1 MVSKNNKRVFLEKTK
16 KRVLKYSI
24 KKLSVGVAS
33 VLIGVGLVLGTT
45 ELVKAQDEISPSSPL
60 ETAIS
65 SVQVGDKVASGNT
78 FQENPGYTKNYN
90 FSDLQFSPQELTGDT
105 LKGNTIGFEV
115 YGKHNIAASTKNWE
129 IRLQLDERLAKY
141 VEKIQV
147 DPKKGIGSSR
157 RTFVRINDSL
167 GRPTNIWKVNYIRA
181 SDGLFAGAE
190 TTDTQTAPNGVI
202 TFEKSLDEIF
212 KEIGIDNLKTDRLM
226 YRIYLVSH
234 QDDDKIVPGIDS
246 TGYFL
251 TDSDDFYNSLDVSEN
266 NPDQFKHGSVSAKY
280 EKPNTQTK
288 DGSGSTGAN
297 GAIILDHKLTK
308 NYNFSYSSSAK
319 GTPWY
324 ANYKIDER
332 LVPYVAGIQMHMV
345 QADKVTYDVSF
356 ESGTKVADLA
366 IERREGH
373 ENYGIGSITNN
384 DLTKLIDFAN
394 ASPRPVVIRY
404 VLQLTKPLD
413 EILEDMKATA
423 QVEENKPFGEDFI
436 FDSWLS
442 DTNKKLIQNTYGTGY
457 YYLQDIDGDGNPD
470 DKEESGDTNP
480 YIGKPELEEVY
491 DVDTTVKRKVFIHEL
506 AGTGHKAQLVDKEG
520 TVLAEKTIAPNEKDG
535 APISDT
541 VEFEFTGVD
550 SSKLIAK
557 DELKIQIV
565 SPGFDKPEEGSTVIK
580 ESPKAVD
587 KQTVVVGFKPD
598 AKESIRNNKNLP
610 EDAEYSWKTEPD
622 TSNVTDS
629 TKGIV
634 TVKIGN
640 RTFDVDVEFAVKAS
654 QAMENDATYVPIT
667 TTPET
672 TVQSGKPTFDKP
684 DVPLAK
690 DAFSISDVYNKDFGN
705 ASVDANT
712 GIVTFT
718 PAKGVGESEP
728 ITGTI
733 PIKIVYQDGSVGTTD
748 LAVTVSKDIYE
759 NPGEN
764 IPAGYHKVTFT
775 AGEGTSIES
784 GTTVFAV
791 KDGVSLPEDKL
802 PVLKAKDGY
811 TDAKWPEEATQPIT
825 ADDTEFV
832 SSATKLDDIIENP
845 GDNIPA
851 GYHKVTFTAGEG
863 TSIESGT
870 TVFAVKDGVSL
881 PEDKL
886 PVLKAKDGYT
896 DAKWPEEATQ
906 PITADDTEFVSSATK
921 LDDII
926 ENPGDNIP
934 AGYHKVTFTA
944 GEGTS
949 IESGTTVFAVK
960 DGVSLP
966 EDKLPVLKAK
976 DGYTDAKWP
985 EEATQPIT
993 ADDTEFVSSATKLDD
1008 IIENPGENIPAGY
1021 HKVTFTAGEGTSI
1034 ESGTTVFAVK
1044 DGVSL
1049 PEDKLPVLKAKDGY
1063 TDAKWPEEATQPI
1076 TADDT
1081 EFVSSATKLDD
1092 IIENPGDNIPAGY
1105 HKVTFTAGEGTSIES
1120 GTTVFAVKDGVSL
1133 PEDKLPVLKAKDGYT
1148 DAKWPEEATQP
1159 ITADDTEF
1167 VSSATKLDD
1176 IIENPGENIP
1186 AGYHKVTFTAGE
1198 GTSIESGTTVFAV
1211 KDGVSLPE
1219 DKLPVL
1225 KAKDGYTDA
1234 KWPEEATQP
1243 ITADDTEFVS
1253 SATKLDDKSDAD
1265 KYNPEGQKVT
1275 TELNKEPDAFEGI
1288 KNKEDLPKDTKY
1300 TWKEKVDVSAAG
1312 NKKGTVV
1319 VTYPDGSSDEV
1330 EVDVTVTDN
1339 RSDADKYEPTVEG
1352 EKVEV
1357 GGTVDLTDNVTN
1369 LPTLP
1374 EGTTVTDVTP
1384 GGTIDTNT
1392 PGNYEGVIEV
1402 TYPDG
1407 TKDTVKVPVEVTDN
1421 RSDAD
1426 KYEPT
1431 VEGEKVEVG
1440 GTVDLTDNVT
1450 NLPTLPEG
1458 TTVTDVTPGGTI
1470 DTNTPGNYEGV
1481 IEVTYPDGTKDTVK
1495 VPVEVTD
1502 NRSDADKYTPMVEGE
1517 KVEVGGT
1524 VDLTDNVTNLPTL
1537 PEGTTVTDVTP
1548 GGTID
1553 TNTPGNYEGVIEV
1566 TYPDGTKDTV
1576 KVPVE
1581 VTDNRSDA
1589 DKYTPM
1595 VEGEKVEVG
1604 GTVDLTD
1611 NVTNLP
1617 TLPEGT
1623 TVTDVTPG
1631 GTIDTNTPGNYEGVI
1646 EVTYPDGTKDTVKV
1660 PVEVTDNRSDADKYE
1675 PTVEGE
1681 KVEVGGTVD
1690 LTDNVTNLPAL
1701 PEGTTVTDVTPGGT
1715 IDTNTPGNYEGVIEV
1730 TYPDGTKDTVK
1741 VPVEVTDNR
1750 SDADKY
1756 EPTVEGEKVEVG
1768 GTVDLT
1774 DNVTN
1779 LPTLPEGT
1787 TVTDVTPGGTID
1799 TNTPGN
1805 YEGVIEVTYPDGT
1818 KDTVKVPVEVTDNRS
1833 DADKYTPMVEGE
1845 KVEVG
1850 GTVDLTDNVTNLP
1863 TLPEGTTVTDVTPG
1877 GTIDTNTPGNYEGVI
1892 EVTYPD
1898 GTKDTVK
1905 VPVEVTDNRSDA
1917 DKYEPTVEGEKVEVG
1932 GTVDLTDNVTNLP
1945 ALPEG
1950 TTVTDVTPGGTI
1962 DTNTPGNYEGVIE
1975 VTYPDGTKDTV
1986 KVPVEVTDNRSDA
1999 DKYEPTVE
2007 GEKVEIGGTVD
2018 LTDNV
2023 TNLPA
2028 LPEGTTV
2035 TDVTPGGTIDTNTPG
2050 NYEGVIEVT
2059 YPDGTKDTVKVPV
2072 EVTDNRSNA
2081 DKYNPEG
2088 QKVTTDLNKEPDA
2101 SEGIKNK
2108 EDLPKGTTYAWKE
2121 KVDVSTAGNKKGTI
2135 VVTYPD
2141 GSSDEVEVDVT
2152 VTDTRSDADKYNPEG
2167 QKVTT
2172 DLNKEPDASEGI
2184 KNKEDLPKGTTYT
2197 WKEKVDV
2204 STAGNKKGTVVVTY
2218 PDGSKEEVEVTISV
2232 VDKKAPNKPQVD
2244 PITEGDQIV
2253 TGKTEPNAE
2262 VTVTLPDG
2270 SQHHGT
2276 ADKNGNFTVKV
2287 PKLEAGTKV
2296 IVTATDE
2303 SGNTSEP
2310 TNVVVSSNKK
2320 DSGKNGSKGSKTDNQ
2335 GSNSNQ
2341 DKNRGKSQSSKV
2353 FPKTGESDSN
2363 IFTISGGLIL
2373 LGTLGLLGYKNRK
2386 KENE

>member
-33 VLIGVGLVLGTT
+33 VLVGVGLVLGTT
-45 ELVKAQDEISPSSPL
+45 ELVQAQDDISPISSL

-65 SVQVGDKVASGNT
+65 SVQVGDKISSGNT

-147 DPKKGIGSSR
+147 DPKKGIGASR

-202 TFEKSLDEIF
+202 TFEKNLDEIF
-212 KEIGIDNLKTDRLM
+212 QEIGEDNLKTDRLM

-234 QDDDKIVPGIDS
+234 QDNDKIVPGIES

-251 TDSDDFYNSLDVSEN
+251 TDQDDFYGKLDVSEN

-280 EKPNTQTK
+280 EEPNVQTK

-308 NYNFSYSSSAK
+308 EKNFSYSISGK

-332 LVPYVAGIQMHMV
+332 LVPYVVGIQMHMV

-373 ENYGIGSITNN
+373 ENYGIGSITSN

-491 DVDTTVKRKVFIHEL
+491 DVDTTVKGKVFIHEL

-845 GDNIPA
+845 G
-851 GYHKVTFTAGEG
+851 E
-863 TSIESGT
+863 
-870 TVFAVKDGVSL
+870 
-881 PEDKL
+881 
-886 PVLKAKDGYT
+886 
-896 DAKWPEEATQ
+896 
-906 PITADDTEFVSSATK
+906 
-921 LDDII
+921 
-926 ENPGDNIP
+926 NIP

-1092 IIENPGDNIPAGY
+1092 IIENPG
-1105 HKVTFTAGEGTSIES
+1105 
-1120 GTTVFAVKDGVSL
+1120 
-1133 PEDKLPVLKAKDGYT
+1133 
-1148 DAKWPEEATQP
+1148 
-1159 ITADDTEF
+1159 
-1167 VSSATKLDD
+1167 
-1176 IIENPGENIP
+1176 ENIP

-1253 SATKLDDKSDAD
+1253 SATKLDEKSDAD

-1275 TELNKEPDAFEGI
+1275 TELNKEPDASEGI

-1300 TWKEKVDVSAAG
+1300 TWKEKVDVSVAG

-1502 NRSDADKYTPMVEGE
+1502 NRSDADKY
-1517 KVEVGGT
+1517 
-1524 VDLTDNVTNLPTL
+1524 
-1537 PEGTTVTDVTP
+1537 
-1548 GGTID
+1548 
-1553 TNTPGNYEGVIEV
+1553 
-1566 TYPDGTKDTV
+1566 
-1576 KVPVE
+1576 
-1581 VTDNRSDA
+1581 
-1589 DKYTPM
+1589 
-1595 VEGEKVEVG
+1595 
-1604 GTVDLTD
+1604 
-1611 NVTNLP
+1611 
-1617 TLPEGT
+1617 
-1623 TVTDVTPG
+1623 
-1631 GTIDTNTPGNYEGVI
+1631 
-1646 EVTYPDGTKDTVKV
+1646 
-1660 PVEVTDNRSDADKYE
+1660 E

-1690 LTDNVTNLPAL
+1690 LTDNVTNLPTL

-1833 DADKYTPMVEGE
+1833 DADKYEPTVEGE

-1945 ALPEG
+1945 
-1950 TTVTDVTPGGTI
+1950 T
-1962 DTNTPGNYEGVIE
+1962 
-1975 VTYPDGTKDTV
+1975 
-1986 KVPVEVTDNRSDA
+1986 
-1999 DKYEPTVE
+1999 
-2007 GEKVEIGGTVD
+2007 
-2018 LTDNV
+2018 
-2023 TNLPA
+2023 

-2072 EVTDNRSNA
+2072 EVTDNRSN
-2081 DKYNPEG
+2081 
-2088 QKVTTDLNKEPDA
+2088 
-2101 SEGIKNK
+2101 
-2108 EDLPKGTTYAWKE
+2108 
-2121 KVDVSTAGNKKGTI
+2121 
-2135 VVTYPD
+2135 
-2141 GSSDEVEVDVT
+2141 
-2152 VTDTRSDADKYNPEG
+2152 ADKYNPEG

-2353 FPKTGESDSN
+2353 FPKTGEIDSN

>member
-33 VLIGVGLVLGTT
+33 VLVGVGLVLGTT
-45 ELVKAQDEISPSSPL
+45 ELVKAQDEISPSTPL

-115 YGKHNIAASTKNWE
+115 YGKHNIAASTDNWE

-141 VEKIQV
+141 VENIQV
-147 DPKKGIGSSR
+147 DSKKVAGISYR

-202 TFEKSLDEIF
+202 TFEKNLDEIF
-212 KEIGIDNLKTDRLM
+212 QEIGEDNLKSDRLM

-234 QDDDKIVPGIDS
+234 QDNDKIVPGIES
-246 TGYFL
+246 TGYFI
-251 TDSDDFYNSLDVSEN
+251 TDQDNFYNKLDVSEN
-266 NPDQFKHGSVSAKY
+266 NPDQFKHGSVSTKY
-280 EKPNTQTK
+280 EKPNVQTK

-308 NYNFSYSSSAK
+308 EKNFSYSVSAT

-345 QADKVTYDVSF
+345 QADRVVYDVSF

-373 ENYGIGSITNN
+373 ENYGVGSITNN
-384 DLTKLIDFAN
+384 DLTKLIDFSN

-404 VLQLTKPLD
+404 VLQLTEPLD
-413 EILEDMKATA
+413 EILAEMKTAA
-423 QVEENKPFGEDFI
+423 QVEGNEPFGEDFI

-491 DVDTTVKRKVFIHEL
+491 DVDTTVKGKVFIHEL

-550 SSKLIAK
+550 SNKLIAK
-557 DELKIQIV
+557 DELKVQIV

-622 TSNVTDS
+622 TSNVADS

-672 TVQSGKPTFDKP
+672 TIQSGKPTFDKP
-684 DVPLAK
+684 DVPLAN
-690 DAFSISDVYNKDFGN
+690 DAFSILDVYNKDFGN

-718 PAKGVGESEP
+718 PAKGVGETEP

-759 NPGEN
+759 NPGE
-764 IPAGYHKVTFT
+764 
-775 AGEGTSIES
+775 
-784 GTTVFAV
+784 
-791 KDGVSLPEDKL
+791 
-802 PVLKAKDGY
+802 
-811 TDAKWPEEATQPIT
+811 
-825 ADDTEFV
+825 
-832 SSATKLDDIIENP
+832 
-845 GDNIPA
+845 
-851 GYHKVTFTAGEG
+851 
-863 TSIESGT
+863 
-870 TVFAVKDGVSL
+870 
-881 PEDKL
+881 
-886 PVLKAKDGYT
+886 
-896 DAKWPEEATQ
+896 
-906 PITADDTEFVSSATK
+906 
-921 LDDII
+921 
-926 ENPGDNIP
+926 NIP

-1092 IIENPGDNIPAGY
+1092 IIENPGENIPAGYHKVTFTAGEGTSIESGTTVFAVKDGVSLPEDKLPVLKAKDGYTDAKWPEEATQPITADDTEFVSSATKLDDIIENPGENIPAGYHKVTFTAGEGTSIESGTTVFAVKDGVSLPEDKLPVLKAKDGYTDAKWPEEATQPITADDTEFVSSATKLDDIIENPGENIPAGYHKVTFTAGEGTSIESGTTVFAVKDGVSLPEDKLPVLKAKDGYTDAKWPEEATQPITADDTEFVSSATKLDDIIENPGENIPAGY

-1275 TELNKEPDAFEGI
+1275 TELNKEPDASEAI
-1288 KNKEDLPKDTKY
+1288 KNKKDLPKDTKY
-1300 TWKEKVDVSAAG
+1300 TWKEKVDVSTAG

-1352 EKVEV
+1352 EKVEI

-1431 VEGEKVEVG
+1431 VEGEKVEIGGTVDLTDNVTNLPTLPEGTTVTDVTPGGTIDTNTPGNYEGVIEVTYPDGTKDTVKVPVEVTDNRSDADKYEPTVEGEKVEIG

-1517 KVEVGGT
+1517 KVE
-1524 VDLTDNVTNLPTL
+1524 
-1537 PEGTTVTDVTP
+1537 
-1548 GGTID
+1548 I
-1553 TNTPGNYEGVIEV
+1553 
-1566 TYPDGTKDTV
+1566 
-1576 KVPVE
+1576 
-1581 VTDNRSDA
+1581 
-1589 DKYTPM
+1589 
-1595 VEGEKVEVG
+1595 G

-1681 KVEVGGTVD
+1681 KVE
-1690 LTDNVTNLPAL
+1690 
-1701 PEGTTVTDVTPGGT
+1701 
-1715 IDTNTPGNYEGVIEV
+1715 I
-1730 TYPDGTKDTVK
+1730 
-1741 VPVEVTDNR
+1741 
-1750 SDADKY
+1750 
-1756 EPTVEGEKVEVG
+1756 G

-1787 TVTDVTPGGTID
+1787 TVTDVTP
-1799 TNTPGN
+1799 
-1805 YEGVIEVTYPDGT
+1805 
-1818 KDTVKVPVEVTDNRS
+1818 S
-1833 DADKYTPMVEGE
+1833 
-1845 KVEVG
+1845 
-1850 GTVDLTDNVTNLP
+1850 
-1863 TLPEGTTVTDVTPG
+1863 
-1877 GTIDTNTPGNYEGVI
+1877 
-1892 EVTYPD
+1892 
-1898 GTKDTVK
+1898 
-1905 VPVEVTDNRSDA
+1905 
-1917 DKYEPTVEGEKVEVG
+1917 
-1932 GTVDLTDNVTNLP
+1932 
-1945 ALPEG
+1945 
-1950 TTVTDVTPGGTI
+1950 GTI

-2023 TNLPA
+2023 TNLPT

-2270 SQHHGT
+2270 SQYHGT

-2296 IVTATDE
+2296 RVTATDE

-2335 GSNSNQ
+2335 DGNSNQ

>member
-1 MVSKNNKRVFLEKTK
+1 MFGKNNKHMILKKGR

-33 VLIGVGLVLGTT
+33 VLVGVGLVFGATGIVNAQMG
-45 ELVKAQDEISPSSPL
+45 EGRLVNYS
-60 ETAIS
+60 
-65 SVQVGDKVASGNT
+65 ASGNT

-90 FSDLQFSPQELTGDT
+90 FSDLQFNPKAITGDV
-105 LKGNTIGFEV
+105 LQGNTIDFEV
-115 YGKHNIAASTKNWE
+115 YGKHNIAASTANWE
-129 IRLQLDERLAKY
+129 TRLQLDERLAQY

-147 DPKKGIGSSR
+147 DPKKGVGNSR

-181 SDGLFAGAE
+181 NDGLFAGAE

-202 TFEKSLDEIF
+202 TFEKNLDEIF
-212 KEIGIDNLKTDRLM
+212 KEIGADNLKSDRLM

-234 QDDDKIVPGIDS
+234 QDDDKIVPGIES
-246 TGYFL
+246 AGYFL
-251 TDSDDFYNSLDVSEN
+251 TDQDDFYNKLDVSEN
-266 NPDQFKHGSVSAKY
+266 NSDQFKHGSVNTKY
-280 EKPNTQTK
+280 EEANIQTK

-308 NYNFSYSSSAK
+308 EKNFSYSTSAK

-332 LVPYVAGIQMHMV
+332 LVPYVSGIQMHMV
-345 QADKVTYDVSF
+345 QADKVAYNVSF
-356 ESGTKVADLA
+356 ESGKKVADLA

-373 ENYGIGSITNN
+373 ENYGMGSITDN

-394 ASPRPVVIRY
+394 ASPRPIVVRY

-413 EILEDMKATA
+413 EILEEMKAA
-423 QVEENKPFGEDFI
+423 DKIEENAPFGEDFI

-491 DVDTTVKRKVFIHEL
+491 DVDTTVKGKVFIHEL
-506 AGTGHKAQLVDKEG
+506 AGTDHKAQLVG

-610 EDAEYSWKTEPD
+610 EDAEYSWKKEPD

-672 TVQSGKPTFDKP
+672 TIQSGKPTFDKP
-684 DVPLAK
+684 DVPLAN
-690 DAFSISDVYNKDFGN
+690 DAFSILDVYNKDFGN

-748 LAVTVSKDIYE
+748 LAVTVSKNIYE

-811 TDAKWPEEATQPIT
+811 TDAKWPEEATQPIK

-881 PEDKL
+881 SEDKL

-906 PITADDTEFVSSATK
+906 PIK
-921 LDDII
+921 
-926 ENPGDNIP
+926 
-934 AGYHKVTFTA
+934 
-944 GEGTS
+944 
-949 IESGTTVFAVK
+949 
-960 DGVSLP
+960 
-966 EDKLPVLKAK
+966 
-976 DGYTDAKWP
+976 
-985 EEATQPIT
+985 
-993 ADDTEFVSSATKLDD
+993 
-1008 IIENPGENIPAGY
+1008 
-1021 HKVTFTAGEGTSI
+1021 
-1034 ESGTTVFAVK
+1034 
-1044 DGVSL
+1044 
-1049 PEDKLPVLKAKDGY
+1049 
-1063 TDAKWPEEATQPI
+1063 
-1076 TADDT
+1076 
-1081 EFVSSATKLDD
+1081 
-1092 IIENPGDNIPAGY
+1092 
-1105 HKVTFTAGEGTSIES
+1105 
-1120 GTTVFAVKDGVSL
+1120 
-1133 PEDKLPVLKAKDGYT
+1133 
-1148 DAKWPEEATQP
+1148 
-1159 ITADDTEF
+1159 
-1167 VSSATKLDD
+1167 
-1176 IIENPGENIP
+1176 
-1186 AGYHKVTFTAGE
+1186 
-1198 GTSIESGTTVFAV
+1198 
-1211 KDGVSLPE
+1211 
-1219 DKLPVL
+1219 
-1225 KAKDGYTDA
+1225 
-1234 KWPEEATQP
+1234 
-1243 ITADDTEFVS
+1243 ADDTEFVS

-1265 KYNPEGQKVT
+1265 KYTPEGQKVT
-1275 TELNKEPDAFEGI
+1275 TELNKEPDASEGI
-1288 KNKEDLPKDTKY
+1288 KNKKDLPKDAKY
-1300 TWKEKVDVSAAG
+1300 TWKEKVDISTAG

-1319 VTYPDGSSDEV
+1319 VTYSDGSSDEV

-1352 EKVEV
+1352 EKVEI
-1357 GGTVDLTDNVTN
+1357 GGKVDLTDNVTN

-1374 EGTTVTDVTP
+1374 Q
-1384 GGTIDTNT
+1384 
-1392 PGNYEGVIEV
+1392 
-1402 TYPDG
+1402 
-1407 TKDTVKVPVEVTDN
+1407 
-1421 RSDAD
+1421 
-1426 KYEPT
+1426 
-1431 VEGEKVEVG
+1431 
-1440 GTVDLTDNVT
+1440 
-1450 NLPTLPEG
+1450 G

-1517 KVEVGGT
+1517 KVEIGGK

-1537 PEGTTVTDVTP
+1537 PQGTTVTDVTPGGTIDTNTPGNYEGVVEVTYPDGTKDTVKVSVEVTDNRSDADKYEPTVEGEKVEIGGKVDLTDNVTNLPTLPQGTTITDVTP

-1595 VEGEKVEVG
+1595 VEGEKVEIG
-1604 GTVDLTD
+1604 GKVDLTD

-1617 TLPEGT
+1617 TLPQGT
-1623 TVTDVTPG
+1623 T
-1631 GTIDTNTPGNYEGVI
+1631 I
-1646 EVTYPDGTKDTVKV
+1646 
-1660 PVEVTDNRSDADKYE
+1660 
-1675 PTVEGE
+1675 
-1681 KVEVGGTVD
+1681 
-1690 LTDNVTNLPAL
+1690 
-1701 PEGTTVTDVTPGGT
+1701 
-1715 IDTNTPGNYEGVIEV
+1715 
-1730 TYPDGTKDTVK
+1730 
-1741 VPVEVTDNR
+1741 
-1750 SDADKY
+1750 
-1756 EPTVEGEKVEVG
+1756 
-1768 GTVDLT
+1768 
-1774 DNVTN
+1774 
-1779 LPTLPEGT
+1779 
-1787 TVTDVTPGGTID
+1787 TDVTPGGTID

-1833 DADKYTPMVEGE
+1833 DADKYTP
-1845 KVEVG
+1845 K
-1850 GTVDLTDNVTNLP
+1850 
-1863 TLPEGTTVTDVTPG
+1863 
-1877 GTIDTNTPGNYEGVI
+1877 
-1892 EVTYPD
+1892 
-1898 GTKDTVK
+1898 
-1905 VPVEVTDNRSDA
+1905 
-1917 DKYEPTVEGEKVEVG
+1917 
-1932 GTVDLTDNVTNLP
+1932 
-1945 ALPEG
+1945 
-1950 TTVTDVTPGGTI
+1950 
-1962 DTNTPGNYEGVIE
+1962 
-1975 VTYPDGTKDTV
+1975 
-1986 KVPVEVTDNRSDA
+1986 
-1999 DKYEPTVE
+1999 
-2007 GEKVEIGGTVD
+2007 
-2018 LTDNV
+2018 
-2023 TNLPA
+2023 
-2028 LPEGTTV
+2028 
-2035 TDVTPGGTIDTNTPG
+2035 
-2050 NYEGVIEVT
+2050 
-2059 YPDGTKDTVKVPV
+2059 
-2072 EVTDNRSNA
+2072 
-2081 DKYNPEG
+2081 G
-2088 QKVTTDLNKEPDA
+2088 QKVTTELNKEPEA
-2101 SEGIKNK
+2101 SDGIKNK
-2108 EDLPKGTTYAWKE
+2108 SDLPKGTMYVWKE
-2121 KVDVSTAGNKKGTI
+2121 KVDVGIPGNKK
-2135 VVTYPD
+2135 
-2141 GSSDEVEVDVT
+2141 
-2152 VTDTRSDADKYNPEG
+2152 A
-2167 QKVTT
+2167 
-2172 DLNKEPDASEGI
+2172 
-2184 KNKEDLPKGTTYT
+2184 
-2197 WKEKVDV
+2197 
-2204 STAGNKKGTVVVTY
+2204 TVVVIY
-2218 PDGSKEEVEVTISV
+2218 PDGSKEEVEVVISV

-2244 PITEGDQIV
+2244 PITDGDKIV
-2253 TGKTEPNAE
+2253 TGKTEPNAD

-2270 SQHHGT
+2270 SQYHGT
-2276 ADKNGNFTVKV
+2276 ADKSGYFKVNV

-2296 IVTATDE
+2296 KVTSTDE

-2310 TNVVVSSNKK
+2310 TDVVVSSNELNG
-2320 DSGKNGSKGSKTDNQ
+2320 GKGNGTDSKTN
-2335 GSNSNQ
+2335 NNQ
-2341 DKNRGKSQSSKV
+2341 DKKQFLKTY
-2353 FPKTGESDSN
+2353 PKTGEVDSN
-2363 IFTISGGLIL
+2363 IYTIAGGLIL
-2373 LGTLGLLGYKNRK
+2373 LGTLGLLGYEKWK
-2386 KENE
+2386 KEDE

>member
-491 DVDTTVKRKVFIHEL
+491 DVDTTVKGKVFIHEL

-690 DAFSISDVYNKDFGN
+690 DAFSISDVYNKYFGN

-759 NPGEN
+759 NPGE
-764 IPAGYHKVTFT
+764 
-775 AGEGTSIES
+775 
-784 GTTVFAV
+784 
-791 KDGVSLPEDKL
+791 
-802 PVLKAKDGY
+802 
-811 TDAKWPEEATQPIT
+811 
-825 ADDTEFV
+825 
-832 SSATKLDDIIENP
+832 
-845 GDNIPA
+845 
-851 GYHKVTFTAGEG
+851 
-863 TSIESGT
+863 
-870 TVFAVKDGVSL
+870 
-881 PEDKL
+881 
-886 PVLKAKDGYT
+886 
-896 DAKWPEEATQ
+896 
-906 PITADDTEFVSSATK
+906 
-921 LDDII
+921 
-926 ENPGDNIP
+926 
-934 AGYHKVTFTA
+934 
-944 GEGTS
+944 
-949 IESGTTVFAVK
+949 
-960 DGVSLP
+960 
-966 EDKLPVLKAK
+966 
-976 DGYTDAKWP
+976 
-985 EEATQPIT
+985 
-993 ADDTEFVSSATKLDD
+993 
-1008 IIENPGENIPAGY
+1008 
-1021 HKVTFTAGEGTSI
+1021 
-1034 ESGTTVFAVK
+1034 
-1044 DGVSL
+1044 
-1049 PEDKLPVLKAKDGY
+1049 
-1063 TDAKWPEEATQPI
+1063 
-1076 TADDT
+1076 
-1081 EFVSSATKLDD
+1081 
-1092 IIENPGDNIPAGY
+1092 NIPAGY

-1330 EVDVTVTDN
+1330 EVDVT
-1339 RSDADKYEPTVEG
+1339 
-1352 EKVEV
+1352 
-1357 GGTVDLTDNVTN
+1357 
-1369 LPTLP
+1369 
-1374 EGTTVTDVTP
+1374 
-1384 GGTIDTNT
+1384 
-1392 PGNYEGVIEV
+1392 
-1402 TYPDG
+1402 
-1407 TKDTVKVPVEVTDN
+1407 
-1421 RSDAD
+1421 
-1426 KYEPT
+1426 
-1431 VEGEKVEVG
+1431 
-1440 GTVDLTDNVT
+1440 
-1450 NLPTLPEG
+1450 
-1458 TTVTDVTPGGTI
+1458 
-1470 DTNTPGNYEGV
+1470 
-1481 IEVTYPDGTKDTVK
+1481 
-1495 VPVEVTD
+1495 
-1502 NRSDADKYTPMVEGE
+1502 
-1517 KVEVGGT
+1517 
-1524 VDLTDNVTNLPTL
+1524 
-1537 PEGTTVTDVTP
+1537 
-1548 GGTID
+1548 
-1553 TNTPGNYEGVIEV
+1553 
-1566 TYPDGTKDTV
+1566 
-1576 KVPVE
+1576 
-1581 VTDNRSDA
+1581 
-1589 DKYTPM
+1589 
-1595 VEGEKVEVG
+1595 
-1604 GTVDLTD
+1604 
-1611 NVTNLP
+1611 
-1617 TLPEGT
+1617 
-1623 TVTDVTPG
+1623 
-1631 GTIDTNTPGNYEGVI
+1631 
-1646 EVTYPDGTKDTVKV
+1646 
-1660 PVEVTDNRSDADKYE
+1660 
-1675 PTVEGE
+1675 
-1681 KVEVGGTVD
+1681 
-1690 LTDNVTNLPAL
+1690 
-1701 PEGTTVTDVTPGGT
+1701 
-1715 IDTNTPGNYEGVIEV
+1715 
-1730 TYPDGTKDTVK
+1730 
-1741 VPVEVTDNR
+1741 VTDNR

>member
-491 DVDTTVKRKVFIHEL
+491 DVDTTVKGKVFIHEL

-845 GDNIPA
+845 G
-851 GYHKVTFTAGEG
+851 E
-863 TSIESGT
+863 
-870 TVFAVKDGVSL
+870 
-881 PEDKL
+881 
-886 PVLKAKDGYT
+886 
-896 DAKWPEEATQ
+896 
-906 PITADDTEFVSSATK
+906 
-921 LDDII
+921 
-926 ENPGDNIP
+926 NIP

-1176 IIENPGENIP
+1176 
-1186 AGYHKVTFTAGE
+1186 
-1198 GTSIESGTTVFAV
+1198 
-1211 KDGVSLPE
+1211 
-1219 DKLPVL
+1219 
-1225 KAKDGYTDA
+1225 
-1234 KWPEEATQP
+1234 
-1243 ITADDTEFVS
+1243 
-1253 SATKLDDKSDAD
+1253 KSDAD

-1330 EVDVTVTDN
+1330 EVHVTVTDN
-1339 RSDADKYEPTVEG
+1339 RSDADKYEPTVQG

-1440 GTVDLTDNVT
+1440 GTVHLTDNVT

-1617 TLPEGT
+1617 TLPE
-1623 TVTDVTPG
+1623 
-1631 GTIDTNTPGNYEGVI
+1631 
-1646 EVTYPDGTKDTVKV
+1646 
-1660 PVEVTDNRSDADKYE
+1660 R
-1675 PTVEGE
+1675 
-1681 KVEVGGTVD
+1681 
-1690 LTDNVTNLPAL
+1690 
-1701 PEGTTVTDVTPGGT
+1701 
-1715 IDTNTPGNYEGVIEV
+1715 
-1730 TYPDGTKDTVK
+1730 
-1741 VPVEVTDNR
+1741 
-1750 SDADKY
+1750 
-1756 EPTVEGEKVEVG
+1756 
-1768 GTVDLT
+1768 
-1774 DNVTN
+1774 
-1779 LPTLPEGT
+1779 T

-1863 TLPEGTTVTDVTPG
+1863 T
-1877 GTIDTNTPGNYEGVI
+1877 
-1892 EVTYPD
+1892 
-1898 GTKDTVK
+1898 
-1905 VPVEVTDNRSDA
+1905 
-1917 DKYEPTVEGEKVEVG
+1917 
-1932 GTVDLTDNVTNLP
+1932 
-1945 ALPEG
+1945 LPEG

>member
-1 MVSKNNKRVFLEKTK
+1 M
-16 KRVLKYSI
+16 
-24 KKLSVGVAS
+24 
-33 VLIGVGLVLGTT
+33 
-45 ELVKAQDEISPSSPL
+45 
-60 ETAIS
+60 
-65 SVQVGDKVASGNT
+65 
-78 FQENPGYTKNYN
+78 
-90 FSDLQFSPQELTGDT
+90 
-105 LKGNTIGFEV
+105 
-115 YGKHNIAASTKNWE
+115 
-129 IRLQLDERLAKY
+129 
-141 VEKIQV
+141 
-147 DPKKGIGSSR
+147 
-157 RTFVRINDSL
+157 
-167 GRPTNIWKVNYIRA
+167 
-181 SDGLFAGAE
+181 
-190 TTDTQTAPNGVI
+190 
-202 TFEKSLDEIF
+202 
-212 KEIGIDNLKTDRLM
+212 
-226 YRIYLVSH
+226 
-234 QDDDKIVPGIDS
+234 
-246 TGYFL
+246 
-251 TDSDDFYNSLDVSEN
+251 
-266 NPDQFKHGSVSAKY
+266 
-280 EKPNTQTK
+280 
-288 DGSGSTGAN
+288 
-297 GAIILDHKLTK
+297 
-308 NYNFSYSSSAK
+308 
-319 GTPWY
+319 
-324 ANYKIDER
+324 
-332 LVPYVAGIQMHMV
+332 
-345 QADKVTYDVSF
+345 
-356 ESGTKVADLA
+356 
-366 IERREGH
+366 
-373 ENYGIGSITNN
+373 
-384 DLTKLIDFAN
+384 
-394 ASPRPVVIRY
+394 
-404 VLQLTKPLD
+404 
-413 EILEDMKATA
+413 
-423 QVEENKPFGEDFI
+423 
-436 FDSWLS
+436 
-442 DTNKKLIQNTYGTGY
+442 
-457 YYLQDIDGDGNPD
+457 
-470 DKEESGDTNP
+470 
-480 YIGKPELEEVY
+480 
-491 DVDTTVKRKVFIHEL
+491 
-506 AGTGHKAQLVDKEG
+506 
-520 TVLAEKTIAPNEKDG
+520 
-535 APISDT
+535 
-541 VEFEFTGVD
+541 
-550 SSKLIAK
+550 
-557 DELKIQIV
+557 
-565 SPGFDKPEEGSTVIK
+565 
-580 ESPKAVD
+580 
-587 KQTVVVGFKPD
+587 
-598 AKESIRNNKNLP
+598 
-610 EDAEYSWKTEPD
+610 
-622 TSNVTDS
+622 
-629 TKGIV
+629 
-634 TVKIGN
+634 
-640 RTFDVDVEFAVKAS
+640 
-654 QAMENDATYVPIT
+654 
-667 TTPET
+667 
-672 TVQSGKPTFDKP
+672 
-684 DVPLAK
+684 
-690 DAFSISDVYNKDFGN
+690 
-705 ASVDANT
+705 
-712 GIVTFT
+712 
-718 PAKGVGESEP
+718 
-728 ITGTI
+728 
-733 PIKIVYQDGSVGTTD
+733 
-748 LAVTVSKDIYE
+748 
-759 NPGEN
+759 
-764 IPAGYHKVTFT
+764 
-775 AGEGTSIES
+775 
-784 GTTVFAV
+784 
-791 KDGVSLPEDKL
+791 
-802 PVLKAKDGY
+802 
-811 TDAKWPEEATQPIT
+811 
-825 ADDTEFV
+825 
-832 SSATKLDDIIENP
+832 
-845 GDNIPA
+845 
-851 GYHKVTFTAGEG
+851 
-863 TSIESGT
+863 
-870 TVFAVKDGVSL
+870 
-881 PEDKL
+881 
-886 PVLKAKDGYT
+886 
-896 DAKWPEEATQ
+896 
-906 PITADDTEFVSSATK
+906 
-921 LDDII
+921 
-926 ENPGDNIP
+926 
-934 AGYHKVTFTA
+934 
-944 GEGTS
+944 
-949 IESGTTVFAVK
+949 
-960 DGVSLP
+960 
-966 EDKLPVLKAK
+966 LKAK

-1092 IIENPGDNIPAGY
+1092 IIENPG
-1105 HKVTFTAGEGTSIES
+1105 
-1120 GTTVFAVKDGVSL
+1120 
-1133 PEDKLPVLKAKDGYT
+1133 
-1148 DAKWPEEATQP
+1148 
-1159 ITADDTEF
+1159 
-1167 VSSATKLDD
+1167 
-1176 IIENPGENIP
+1176 ENIP
-1186 AGYHKVTFTAGE
+1186 AGYRKVTFTAGE

-1369 LPTLP
+1369 LPT
-1374 EGTTVTDVTP
+1374 
-1384 GGTIDTNT
+1384 
-1392 PGNYEGVIEV
+1392 
-1402 TYPDG
+1402 
-1407 TKDTVKVPVEVTDN
+1407 
-1421 RSDAD
+1421 
-1426 KYEPT
+1426 
-1431 VEGEKVEVG
+1431 
-1440 GTVDLTDNVT
+1440 
-1450 NLPTLPEG
+1450 
-1458 TTVTDVTPGGTI
+1458 
-1470 DTNTPGNYEGV
+1470 
-1481 IEVTYPDGTKDTVK
+1481 
-1495 VPVEVTD
+1495 
-1502 NRSDADKYTPMVEGE
+1502 
-1517 KVEVGGT
+1517 
-1524 VDLTDNVTNLPTL
+1524 
-1537 PEGTTVTDVTP
+1537 
-1548 GGTID
+1548 
-1553 TNTPGNYEGVIEV
+1553 
-1566 TYPDGTKDTV
+1566 
-1576 KVPVE
+1576 
-1581 VTDNRSDA
+1581 
-1589 DKYTPM
+1589 
-1595 VEGEKVEVG
+1595 
-1604 GTVDLTD
+1604 
-1611 NVTNLP
+1611 
-1617 TLPEGT
+1617 
-1623 TVTDVTPG
+1623 
-1631 GTIDTNTPGNYEGVI
+1631 
-1646 EVTYPDGTKDTVKV
+1646 
-1660 PVEVTDNRSDADKYE
+1660 
-1675 PTVEGE
+1675 
-1681 KVEVGGTVD
+1681 
-1690 LTDNVTNLPAL
+1690 L

>member
-1 MVSKNNKRVFLEKTK
+1 MFGKNNKHMILKKGR

-33 VLIGVGLVLGTT
+33 VLVGVGLVFGATGIVNAQMG
-45 ELVKAQDEISPSSPL
+45 EGRLVNYS
-60 ETAIS
+60 
-65 SVQVGDKVASGNT
+65 ASGNT

-90 FSDLQFSPQELTGDT
+90 FSDLQFNPKAITGDV
-105 LKGNTIGFEV
+105 LQGNTIDFEV
-115 YGKHNIAASTKNWE
+115 YGKHNIAASTANWE
-129 IRLQLDERLAKY
+129 IRLQLDERLAQY

-147 DPKKGIGSSR
+147 DPKKGVGNSR

-181 SDGLFAGAE
+181 NDGLFAGAE

-202 TFEKSLDEIF
+202 TFEKNLDEIF
-212 KEIGIDNLKTDRLM
+212 KEIGADNLKSDRLM

-234 QDDDKIVPGIDS
+234 QDDDKIVPGIES

-251 TDSDDFYNSLDVSEN
+251 TDQDDFYNKLDVSEN
-266 NPDQFKHGSVSAKY
+266 NSDQFKHGSVNTKY
-280 EKPNTQTK
+280 EEANIQTK

-308 NYNFSYSSSAK
+308 EKNFSYSTSAK

-332 LVPYVAGIQMHMV
+332 LVPYVSGIQMHMV
-345 QADKVTYDVSF
+345 QADKVAYNVAF
-356 ESGTKVADLA
+356 ESGKKVADLA

-373 ENYGIGSITNN
+373 ENYGMGSITDN

-394 ASPRPVVIRY
+394 ASPRPIVVRY

-413 EILEDMKATA
+413 EILEEMKAA
-423 QVEENKPFGEDFI
+423 DKIEENAPFGEDFI

-491 DVDTTVKRKVFIHEL
+491 DVDTTVKGKVFIHEL

-654 QAMENDATYVPIT
+654 QAMENDATTYVPIT

-672 TVQSGKPTFDKP
+672 TIQSGKPTFDKP
-684 DVPLAK
+684 DVPLAN
-690 DAFSISDVYNKDFGN
+690 DAFSVLDVYNKDFGN

-748 LAVTVSKDIYE
+748 LAVTVSKNIYE

-811 TDAKWPEEATQPIT
+811 TDAKWPEEATQPIK

-906 PITADDTEFVSSATK
+906 PIKADDTEFVSSATK

-985 EEATQPIT
+985 GEATQPI
-993 ADDTEFVSSATKLDD
+993 K
-1008 IIENPGENIPAGY
+1008 
-1021 HKVTFTAGEGTSI
+1021 
-1034 ESGTTVFAVK
+1034 
-1044 DGVSL
+1044 
-1049 PEDKLPVLKAKDGY
+1049 
-1063 TDAKWPEEATQPI
+1063 
-1076 TADDT
+1076 
-1081 EFVSSATKLDD
+1081 
-1092 IIENPGDNIPAGY
+1092 
-1105 HKVTFTAGEGTSIES
+1105 
-1120 GTTVFAVKDGVSL
+1120 
-1133 PEDKLPVLKAKDGYT
+1133 
-1148 DAKWPEEATQP
+1148 
-1159 ITADDTEF
+1159 
-1167 VSSATKLDD
+1167 
-1176 IIENPGENIP
+1176 
-1186 AGYHKVTFTAGE
+1186 
-1198 GTSIESGTTVFAV
+1198 
-1211 KDGVSLPE
+1211 
-1219 DKLPVL
+1219 
-1225 KAKDGYTDA
+1225 
-1234 KWPEEATQP
+1234 
-1243 ITADDTEFVS
+1243 ADDTEFVS

-1265 KYNPEGQKVT
+1265 KYTPEGQKVT
-1275 TELNKEPDAFEGI
+1275 TELNKEPDASEGI
-1288 KNKEDLPKDTKY
+1288 KNKKDLPKDAKY
-1300 TWKEKVDVSAAG
+1300 TWKEKVDISTAG

-1319 VTYPDGSSDEV
+1319 VTYSDGSSDEV

-1352 EKVEV
+1352 EKVEI
-1357 GGTVDLTDNVTN
+1357 GGKVDLTDNVTN

-1374 EGTTVTDVTP
+1374 Q
-1384 GGTIDTNT
+1384 
-1392 PGNYEGVIEV
+1392 
-1402 TYPDG
+1402 
-1407 TKDTVKVPVEVTDN
+1407 
-1421 RSDAD
+1421 
-1426 KYEPT
+1426 
-1431 VEGEKVEVG
+1431 
-1440 GTVDLTDNVT
+1440 
-1450 NLPTLPEG
+1450 
-1458 TTVTDVTPGGTI
+1458 
-1470 DTNTPGNYEGV
+1470 
-1481 IEVTYPDGTKDTVK
+1481 
-1495 VPVEVTD
+1495 
-1502 NRSDADKYTPMVEGE
+1502 
-1517 KVEVGGT
+1517 
-1524 VDLTDNVTNLPTL
+1524 
-1537 PEGTTVTDVTP
+1537 
-1548 GGTID
+1548 
-1553 TNTPGNYEGVIEV
+1553 
-1566 TYPDGTKDTV
+1566 
-1576 KVPVE
+1576 
-1581 VTDNRSDA
+1581 
-1589 DKYTPM
+1589 
-1595 VEGEKVEVG
+1595 
-1604 GTVDLTD
+1604 
-1611 NVTNLP
+1611 
-1617 TLPEGT
+1617 
-1623 TVTDVTPG
+1623 
-1631 GTIDTNTPGNYEGVI
+1631 
-1646 EVTYPDGTKDTVKV
+1646 
-1660 PVEVTDNRSDADKYE
+1660 
-1675 PTVEGE
+1675 
-1681 KVEVGGTVD
+1681 
-1690 LTDNVTNLPAL
+1690 
-1701 PEGTTVTDVTPGGT
+1701 
-1715 IDTNTPGNYEGVIEV
+1715 
-1730 TYPDGTKDTVK
+1730 
-1741 VPVEVTDNR
+1741 
-1750 SDADKY
+1750 
-1756 EPTVEGEKVEVG
+1756 
-1768 GTVDLT
+1768 
-1774 DNVTN
+1774 
-1779 LPTLPEGT
+1779 
-1787 TVTDVTPGGTID
+1787 
-1799 TNTPGN
+1799 
-1805 YEGVIEVTYPDGT
+1805 
-1818 KDTVKVPVEVTDNRS
+1818 
-1833 DADKYTPMVEGE
+1833 
-1845 KVEVG
+1845 
-1850 GTVDLTDNVTNLP
+1850 
-1863 TLPEGTTVTDVTPG
+1863 
-1877 GTIDTNTPGNYEGVI
+1877 
-1892 EVTYPD
+1892 
-1898 GTKDTVK
+1898 
-1905 VPVEVTDNRSDA
+1905 
-1917 DKYEPTVEGEKVEVG
+1917 
-1932 GTVDLTDNVTNLP
+1932 
-1945 ALPEG
+1945 G

-2007 GEKVEIGGTVD
+2007 GEKVEIGGKVD

-2023 TNLPA
+2023 TNLPT
-2028 LPEGTTV
+2028 LPQGTTV

-2072 EVTDNRSNA
+2072 EVTDNRSDA
-2081 DKYNPEG
+2081 DKYTPKG
-2088 QKVTTDLNKEPDA
+2088 QKVTTELNKEPEA
-2101 SEGIKNK
+2101 SDGIKNK
-2108 EDLPKGTTYAWKE
+2108 SDLPKGTMYFWKE
-2121 KVDVSTAGNKKGTI
+2121 KVDVGIPGNKK
-2135 VVTYPD
+2135 
-2141 GSSDEVEVDVT
+2141 
-2152 VTDTRSDADKYNPEG
+2152 A
-2167 QKVTT
+2167 
-2172 DLNKEPDASEGI
+2172 
-2184 KNKEDLPKGTTYT
+2184 
-2197 WKEKVDV
+2197 
-2204 STAGNKKGTVVVTY
+2204 TVVVIY
-2218 PDGSKEEVEVTISV
+2218 PDGSKEEVEVVISV

-2244 PITEGDQIV
+2244 PITDGDKIV
-2253 TGKTEPNAE
+2253 TGKTEPNAD

-2270 SQHHGT
+2270 SQYHGT
-2276 ADKNGNFTVKV
+2276 ADKSGYFKVNV

-2296 IVTATDE
+2296 KVTSTDE

-2310 TNVVVSSNKK
+2310 TDVVVSSNELNG
-2320 DSGKNGSKGSKTDNQ
+2320 GKGNGTDSKTN
-2335 GSNSNQ
+2335 NNQ
-2341 DKNRGKSQSSKV
+2341 DKKQFLKTY
-2353 FPKTGESDSN
+2353 PKTGEVDSN
-2363 IFTISGGLIL
+2363 IYTIAGGLIL
-2373 LGTLGLLGYKNRK
+2373 LGTLGLLGYEKWK
-2386 KENE
+2386 KEDE

>member
-1 MVSKNNKRVFLEKTK
+1 MILKKGR

-33 VLIGVGLVLGTT
+33 VLVGVGLVFGATGIVNAQMG
-45 ELVKAQDEISPSSPL
+45 EGRLVNYS
-60 ETAIS
+60 
-65 SVQVGDKVASGNT
+65 ASGNT

-90 FSDLQFSPQELTGDT
+90 FSDLQFNPKAITGDV
-105 LKGNTIGFEV
+105 LQGNTIDFEV
-115 YGKHNIAASTKNWE
+115 YGKHNIAASTANWE
-129 IRLQLDERLAKY
+129 IRLQLDERLAQY

-147 DPKKGIGSSR
+147 DPKKGVGNSR

-181 SDGLFAGAE
+181 NDGLFAGAE

-202 TFEKSLDEIF
+202 TFEKNLDEIF
-212 KEIGIDNLKTDRLM
+212 KEIGADNLKSDRLM

-234 QDDDKIVPGIDS
+234 QDDDKIVPGIES
-246 TGYFL
+246 AGYFL
-251 TDSDDFYNSLDVSEN
+251 TDQDDFYNKLDVSEN
-266 NPDQFKHGSVSAKY
+266 NSDQFKHGSVNTKY
-280 EKPNTQTK
+280 EEANIQTK

-308 NYNFSYSSSAK
+308 EKNFSYSTSAK

-332 LVPYVAGIQMHMV
+332 LVPYVSGIQMHMV
-345 QADKVTYDVSF
+345 QADKVAYNVSF
-356 ESGTKVADLA
+356 ESGKKVADLA

-373 ENYGIGSITNN
+373 ENYGMGSITDN

-394 ASPRPVVIRY
+394 ASPRPIVVRY

-413 EILEDMKATA
+413 EILEEMKAA
-423 QVEENKPFGEDFI
+423 DKIEENAPFGEDFI

-491 DVDTTVKRKVFIHEL
+491 DVDTTVKGKVFIHEL
-506 AGTGHKAQLVDKEG
+506 AGTDHKAQLVDKEG

-610 EDAEYSWKTEPD
+610 EDAEYSWKKEPD

-672 TVQSGKPTFDKP
+672 TIQSGKPTFDKP
-684 DVPLAK
+684 DVPLAN
-690 DAFSISDVYNKDFGN
+690 DAFSILDVYNKDFGN

-748 LAVTVSKDIYE
+748 LAVTVSKNIYE

-811 TDAKWPEEATQPIT
+811 TDAKWPEEATQPI
-825 ADDTEFV
+825 
-832 SSATKLDDIIENP
+832 K
-845 GDNIPA
+845 
-851 GYHKVTFTAGEG
+851 
-863 TSIESGT
+863 
-870 TVFAVKDGVSL
+870 
-881 PEDKL
+881 
-886 PVLKAKDGYT
+886 
-896 DAKWPEEATQ
+896 
-906 PITADDTEFVSSATK
+906 
-921 LDDII
+921 
-926 ENPGDNIP
+926 
-934 AGYHKVTFTA
+934 
-944 GEGTS
+944 
-949 IESGTTVFAVK
+949 
-960 DGVSLP
+960 
-966 EDKLPVLKAK
+966 
-976 DGYTDAKWP
+976 
-985 EEATQPIT
+985 
-993 ADDTEFVSSATKLDD
+993 
-1008 IIENPGENIPAGY
+1008 
-1021 HKVTFTAGEGTSI
+1021 
-1034 ESGTTVFAVK
+1034 
-1044 DGVSL
+1044 
-1049 PEDKLPVLKAKDGY
+1049 
-1063 TDAKWPEEATQPI
+1063 
-1076 TADDT
+1076 
-1081 EFVSSATKLDD
+1081 
-1092 IIENPGDNIPAGY
+1092 
-1105 HKVTFTAGEGTSIES
+1105 
-1120 GTTVFAVKDGVSL
+1120 
-1133 PEDKLPVLKAKDGYT
+1133 
-1148 DAKWPEEATQP
+1148 
-1159 ITADDTEF
+1159 
-1167 VSSATKLDD
+1167 
-1176 IIENPGENIP
+1176 
-1186 AGYHKVTFTAGE
+1186 
-1198 GTSIESGTTVFAV
+1198 
-1211 KDGVSLPE
+1211 
-1219 DKLPVL
+1219 
-1225 KAKDGYTDA
+1225 
-1234 KWPEEATQP
+1234 
-1243 ITADDTEFVS
+1243 ADDTEFVS

-1265 KYNPEGQKVT
+1265 KYTPEGQKVT
-1275 TELNKEPDAFEGI
+1275 TELNKEPDASEGI
-1288 KNKEDLPKDTKY
+1288 KNKKDLPKDAKY
-1300 TWKEKVDVSAAG
+1300 TWKEKVDISTAG

-1319 VTYPDGSSDEV
+1319 VTYSDGSSDEV

-1352 EKVEV
+1352 EKVEI
-1357 GGTVDLTDNVTN
+1357 GGKVDLTDNVTN

-1374 EGTTVTDVTP
+1374 QGTTITDVTP

-1431 VEGEKVEVG
+1431 VEGEKVEIG
-1440 GTVDLTDNVT
+1440 GKVDLTDNVT
-1450 NLPTLPEG
+1450 NLPTLPQGTTITDVTPGGTIDTNTPGNYEGVIEVTYPDGTKDTVKVPVEVTDNRSDADKYEPTVEGEKVEIGGKVDLTDNVTNLPTLPQG

-1517 KVEVGGT
+1517 KVEIGGK

-1537 PEGTTVTDVTP
+1537 PQ
-1548 GGTID
+1548 
-1553 TNTPGNYEGVIEV
+1553 
-1566 TYPDGTKDTV
+1566 
-1576 KVPVE
+1576 
-1581 VTDNRSDA
+1581 
-1589 DKYTPM
+1589 
-1595 VEGEKVEVG
+1595 
-1604 GTVDLTD
+1604 
-1611 NVTNLP
+1611 
-1617 TLPEGT
+1617 
-1623 TVTDVTPG
+1623 
-1631 GTIDTNTPGNYEGVI
+1631 
-1646 EVTYPDGTKDTVKV
+1646 
-1660 PVEVTDNRSDADKYE
+1660 
-1675 PTVEGE
+1675 
-1681 KVEVGGTVD
+1681 
-1690 LTDNVTNLPAL
+1690 
-1701 PEGTTVTDVTPGGT
+1701 
-1715 IDTNTPGNYEGVIEV
+1715 
-1730 TYPDGTKDTVK
+1730 
-1741 VPVEVTDNR
+1741 
-1750 SDADKY
+1750 
-1756 EPTVEGEKVEVG
+1756 
-1768 GTVDLT
+1768 
-1774 DNVTN
+1774 
-1779 LPTLPEGT
+1779 
-1787 TVTDVTPGGTID
+1787 
-1799 TNTPGN
+1799 
-1805 YEGVIEVTYPDGT
+1805 
-1818 KDTVKVPVEVTDNRS
+1818 
-1833 DADKYTPMVEGE
+1833 
-1845 KVEVG
+1845 
-1850 GTVDLTDNVTNLP
+1850 
-1863 TLPEGTTVTDVTPG
+1863 
-1877 GTIDTNTPGNYEGVI
+1877 
-1892 EVTYPD
+1892 
-1898 GTKDTVK
+1898 
-1905 VPVEVTDNRSDA
+1905 
-1917 DKYEPTVEGEKVEVG
+1917 
-1932 GTVDLTDNVTNLP
+1932 
-1945 ALPEG
+1945 G

-2007 GEKVEIGGTVD
+2007 GEKVEIGGKVD

-2023 TNLPA
+2023 TNLPT
-2028 LPEGTTV
+2028 LPQGTTI

-2072 EVTDNRSNA
+2072 EVTDNRSDA
-2081 DKYNPEG
+2081 DKYEPTVEGEKVEIGGKVDLTDNVTNLPTLPQGTTITDVTPGGTIDTNTPGNYEGVIEVTYPDGTKDTVKVPVEVTDNRSDADKYEPTVEGEKVEIGGKVDLTDNVTNLPTLPQGTTITDVTPGGTIDTNTPGNYEGVIEVTYPDGTKDTVKVPVEVTDNRSDADKYEPTVEGEKVEIGGKVDLTDNVTNLPTLPQGTTITDVTPGGTIDTNAPGNYEGVIEVTYPDGTKDTVKVPVEVTDNRSDADKYTPKG
-2088 QKVTTDLNKEPDA
+2088 QKVTTELNKEPEA
-2101 SEGIKNK
+2101 SDGIKNK
-2108 EDLPKGTTYAWKE
+2108 SDLPKGTMYVWKE
-2121 KVDVSTAGNKKGTI
+2121 KVDVGIPGNKKATVI
-2135 VVTYPD
+2135 V
-2141 GSSDEVEVDVT
+2141 
-2152 VTDTRSDADKYNPEG
+2152 
-2167 QKVTT
+2167 
-2172 DLNKEPDASEGI
+2172 I
-2184 KNKEDLPKGTTYT
+2184 
-2197 WKEKVDV
+2197 
-2204 STAGNKKGTVVVTY
+2204 Y
-2218 PDGSKEEVEVTISV
+2218 PDGSKEEVEVVISV

-2244 PITEGDQIV
+2244 PITDVDKIV
-2253 TGKTEPNAE
+2253 TGKTEPNAD

-2270 SQHHGT
+2270 SQYHGT
-2276 ADKNGNFTVKV
+2276 ADKSGYFKVNV

-2296 IVTATDE
+2296 KVTSTDE

-2310 TNVVVSSNKK
+2310 TDVVVSSNELNG
-2320 DSGKNGSKGSKTDNQ
+2320 GKGNGTDSKTN
-2335 GSNSNQ
+2335 NNQ
-2341 DKNRGKSQSSKV
+2341 DKKQFLKTY
-2353 FPKTGESDSN
+2353 PKTGEVDSN
-2363 IFTISGGLIL
+2363 IYTIAGGLIL
-2373 LGTLGLLGYKNRK
+2373 LGTLGLLGYEKWK
-2386 KENE
+2386 KEDE

>member
-491 DVDTTVKRKVFIHEL
+491 DVDTTVKGKVFIHEL

-926 ENPGDNIP
+926 ENPG
-934 AGYHKVTFTA
+934 
-944 GEGTS
+944 
-949 IESGTTVFAVK
+949 
-960 DGVSLP
+960 
-966 EDKLPVLKAK
+966 
-976 DGYTDAKWP
+976 
-985 EEATQPIT
+985 
-993 ADDTEFVSSATKLDD
+993 
-1008 IIENPGENIPAGY
+1008 ENIPAGY
-1021 HKVTFTAGEGTSI
+1021 R
-1034 ESGTTVFAVK
+1034 
-1044 DGVSL
+1044 
-1049 PEDKLPVLKAKDGY
+1049 
-1063 TDAKWPEEATQPI
+1063 
-1076 TADDT
+1076 
-1081 EFVSSATKLDD
+1081 
-1092 IIENPGDNIPAGY
+1092 
-1105 HKVTFTAGEGTSIES
+1105 
-1120 GTTVFAVKDGVSL
+1120 
-1133 PEDKLPVLKAKDGYT
+1133 
-1148 DAKWPEEATQP
+1148 
-1159 ITADDTEF
+1159 
-1167 VSSATKLDD
+1167 
-1176 IIENPGENIP
+1176 
-1186 AGYHKVTFTAGE
+1186 KVTFTAGE

-1330 EVDVTVTDN
+1330 EVDVT
-1339 RSDADKYEPTVEG
+1339 
-1352 EKVEV
+1352 
-1357 GGTVDLTDNVTN
+1357 
-1369 LPTLP
+1369 
-1374 EGTTVTDVTP
+1374 
-1384 GGTIDTNT
+1384 
-1392 PGNYEGVIEV
+1392 
-1402 TYPDG
+1402 
-1407 TKDTVKVPVEVTDN
+1407 
-1421 RSDAD
+1421 
-1426 KYEPT
+1426 
-1431 VEGEKVEVG
+1431 
-1440 GTVDLTDNVT
+1440 
-1450 NLPTLPEG
+1450 
-1458 TTVTDVTPGGTI
+1458 
-1470 DTNTPGNYEGV
+1470 
-1481 IEVTYPDGTKDTVK
+1481 
-1495 VPVEVTD
+1495 
-1502 NRSDADKYTPMVEGE
+1502 
-1517 KVEVGGT
+1517 
-1524 VDLTDNVTNLPTL
+1524 
-1537 PEGTTVTDVTP
+1537 
-1548 GGTID
+1548 
-1553 TNTPGNYEGVIEV
+1553 
-1566 TYPDGTKDTV
+1566 
-1576 KVPVE
+1576 
-1581 VTDNRSDA
+1581 
-1589 DKYTPM
+1589 
-1595 VEGEKVEVG
+1595 
-1604 GTVDLTD
+1604 
-1611 NVTNLP
+1611 
-1617 TLPEGT
+1617 
-1623 TVTDVTPG
+1623 
-1631 GTIDTNTPGNYEGVI
+1631 
-1646 EVTYPDGTKDTVKV
+1646 
-1660 PVEVTDNRSDADKYE
+1660 
-1675 PTVEGE
+1675 
-1681 KVEVGGTVD
+1681 
-1690 LTDNVTNLPAL
+1690 
-1701 PEGTTVTDVTPGGT
+1701 
-1715 IDTNTPGNYEGVIEV
+1715 
-1730 TYPDGTKDTVK
+1730 
-1741 VPVEVTDNR
+1741 VTDNR

>member
-157 RTFVRINDSL
+157 WTFVRINDSL

-491 DVDTTVKRKVFIHEL
+491 DVDTTVKGKVFIHEL

-759 NPGEN
+759 NPGE
-764 IPAGYHKVTFT
+764 
-775 AGEGTSIES
+775 
-784 GTTVFAV
+784 
-791 KDGVSLPEDKL
+791 
-802 PVLKAKDGY
+802 
-811 TDAKWPEEATQPIT
+811 
-825 ADDTEFV
+825 
-832 SSATKLDDIIENP
+832 
-845 GDNIPA
+845 
-851 GYHKVTFTAGEG
+851 
-863 TSIESGT
+863 
-870 TVFAVKDGVSL
+870 
-881 PEDKL
+881 
-886 PVLKAKDGYT
+886 
-896 DAKWPEEATQ
+896 
-906 PITADDTEFVSSATK
+906 
-921 LDDII
+921 
-926 ENPGDNIP
+926 NIP

-1756 EPTVEGEKVEVG
+1756 EPTVEGEKVE
-1768 GTVDLT
+1768 
-1774 DNVTN
+1774 
-1779 LPTLPEGT
+1779 
-1787 TVTDVTPGGTID
+1787 
-1799 TNTPGN
+1799 
-1805 YEGVIEVTYPDGT
+1805 
-1818 KDTVKVPVEVTDNRS
+1818 
-1833 DADKYTPMVEGE
+1833 
-1845 KVEVG
+1845 
-1850 GTVDLTDNVTNLP
+1850 
-1863 TLPEGTTVTDVTPG
+1863 
-1877 GTIDTNTPGNYEGVI
+1877 
-1892 EVTYPD
+1892 
-1898 GTKDTVK
+1898 
-1905 VPVEVTDNRSDA
+1905 
-1917 DKYEPTVEGEKVEVG
+1917 
-1932 GTVDLTDNVTNLP
+1932 
-1945 ALPEG
+1945 
-1950 TTVTDVTPGGTI
+1950 
-1962 DTNTPGNYEGVIE
+1962 
-1975 VTYPDGTKDTV
+1975 
-1986 KVPVEVTDNRSDA
+1986 
-1999 DKYEPTVE
+1999 
-2007 GEKVEIGGTVD
+2007 IGGTVD

>member
-1 MVSKNNKRVFLEKTK
+1 MFGKNNKHMILKKGR

-33 VLIGVGLVLGTT
+33 VLVGVGLVFGATGIVNAQMG
-45 ELVKAQDEISPSSPL
+45 EGRLVNYS
-60 ETAIS
+60 
-65 SVQVGDKVASGNT
+65 ASGNT

-90 FSDLQFSPQELTGDT
+90 FSDLQFNPKAITGDV
-105 LKGNTIGFEV
+105 LQGNTIDFEV
-115 YGKHNIAASTKNWE
+115 YGKHNIAASTANWE
-129 IRLQLDERLAKY
+129 IRLQLDERLAQY

-147 DPKKGIGSSR
+147 DPKKGVGNSR

-181 SDGLFAGAE
+181 NDGLFAGAE

-202 TFEKSLDEIF
+202 TFEKNLDEIF
-212 KEIGIDNLKTDRLM
+212 KEIGADNLKSDRLM

-234 QDDDKIVPGIDS
+234 QDDDKIVPGIES
-246 TGYFL
+246 AGYFL
-251 TDSDDFYNSLDVSEN
+251 TDQDDFYNKLDVSEN
-266 NPDQFKHGSVSAKY
+266 NSDQFKHGSVNTKY
-280 EKPNTQTK
+280 EEANIQTK

-308 NYNFSYSSSAK
+308 EKNFSYSTSAK

-332 LVPYVAGIQMHMV
+332 LVPYVSGIQMHMV
-345 QADKVTYDVSF
+345 QADKVAYNVSF
-356 ESGTKVADLA
+356 ESGKKVADLA

-373 ENYGIGSITNN
+373 ENYGMGSITDN

-394 ASPRPVVIRY
+394 ASPRPIVVRY

-413 EILEDMKATA
+413 EILEEMKAA
-423 QVEENKPFGEDFI
+423 DKIEENAPFGEDFI

-491 DVDTTVKRKVFIHEL
+491 DVDTTVKGKVFIHEL
-506 AGTGHKAQLVDKEG
+506 AGTDHKAQLVDKEG

-610 EDAEYSWKTEPD
+610 EDAEYSWKKEPD

-672 TVQSGKPTFDKP
+672 TIQSGKPTFDKP
-684 DVPLAK
+684 DVPLAN
-690 DAFSISDVYNKDFGN
+690 DAFSILDVYNKDFGN

-748 LAVTVSKDIYE
+748 LAVTVSKNIYE

-811 TDAKWPEEATQPIT
+811 TDAKWPEEATQPI
-825 ADDTEFV
+825 
-832 SSATKLDDIIENP
+832 K
-845 GDNIPA
+845 
-851 GYHKVTFTAGEG
+851 
-863 TSIESGT
+863 
-870 TVFAVKDGVSL
+870 
-881 PEDKL
+881 
-886 PVLKAKDGYT
+886 
-896 DAKWPEEATQ
+896 
-906 PITADDTEFVSSATK
+906 
-921 LDDII
+921 
-926 ENPGDNIP
+926 
-934 AGYHKVTFTA
+934 
-944 GEGTS
+944 
-949 IESGTTVFAVK
+949 
-960 DGVSLP
+960 
-966 EDKLPVLKAK
+966 
-976 DGYTDAKWP
+976 
-985 EEATQPIT
+985 
-993 ADDTEFVSSATKLDD
+993 
-1008 IIENPGENIPAGY
+1008 
-1021 HKVTFTAGEGTSI
+1021 
-1034 ESGTTVFAVK
+1034 
-1044 DGVSL
+1044 
-1049 PEDKLPVLKAKDGY
+1049 
-1063 TDAKWPEEATQPI
+1063 
-1076 TADDT
+1076 
-1081 EFVSSATKLDD
+1081 
-1092 IIENPGDNIPAGY
+1092 
-1105 HKVTFTAGEGTSIES
+1105 
-1120 GTTVFAVKDGVSL
+1120 
-1133 PEDKLPVLKAKDGYT
+1133 
-1148 DAKWPEEATQP
+1148 
-1159 ITADDTEF
+1159 
-1167 VSSATKLDD
+1167 
-1176 IIENPGENIP
+1176 
-1186 AGYHKVTFTAGE
+1186 
-1198 GTSIESGTTVFAV
+1198 
-1211 KDGVSLPE
+1211 
-1219 DKLPVL
+1219 
-1225 KAKDGYTDA
+1225 
-1234 KWPEEATQP
+1234 
-1243 ITADDTEFVS
+1243 ADDTEFVS

-1265 KYNPEGQKVT
+1265 KYTPEGQKVT
-1275 TELNKEPDAFEGI
+1275 TELNKEPDASEGI
-1288 KNKEDLPKDTKY
+1288 KNKKDLPKDAKY
-1300 TWKEKVDVSAAG
+1300 TWKEKVDISTAG

-1319 VTYPDGSSDEV
+1319 VTYSDGSSDEV

-1339 RSDADKYEPTVEG
+1339 RSDADNYEPTVEG
-1352 EKVEV
+1352 EKVEI
-1357 GGTVDLTDNVTN
+1357 GGKVDLTDNVTN

-1374 EGTTVTDVTP
+1374 QGTTITDVTP

-1426 KYEPT
+1426 NYEPT
-1431 VEGEKVEVG
+1431 VEGEKVEIG
-1440 GTVDLTDNVT
+1440 GKVDLTDNVT
-1450 NLPTLPEG
+1450 NLPTLPQGTTITDVTPGGTIDTNTPGNYEGVIEVTYPDGTKDTVKVPVEVTDNRSDADNYEPTVEGEKVEIGGKVDLTDNVTNLPTLPQG

-1517 KVEVGGT
+1517 KVEIGGK

-1537 PEGTTVTDVTP
+1537 PQGTTVTDVTP

-1589 DKYTPM
+1589 DNYEPT
-1595 VEGEKVEVG
+1595 VEGEKVEIG
-1604 GTVDLTD
+1604 GKVDLTD

-1617 TLPEGT
+1617 TLPQGT
-1623 TVTDVTPG
+1623 TITDVTPG

-1660 PVEVTDNRSDADKYE
+1660 PVEVTDNRSDADNYE

-1681 KVEVGGTVD
+1681 KVEIGGKVD
-1690 LTDNVTNLPAL
+1690 LTDNVTNLPTL
-1701 PEGTTVTDVTPGGT
+1701 PQGTTITDVTPGGT

-1750 SDADKY
+1750 SDADNY
-1756 EPTVEGEKVEVG
+1756 EPTVEGEKVEIG
-1768 GTVDLT
+1768 GKVDLT

-1779 LPTLPEGT
+1779 LPTLPQGT
-1787 TVTDVTPGGTID
+1787 TITDVTPGGTID
-1799 TNTPGN
+1799 TNAPGN

-1833 DADKYTPMVEGE
+1833 DADKYTP
-1845 KVEVG
+1845 K
-1850 GTVDLTDNVTNLP
+1850 
-1863 TLPEGTTVTDVTPG
+1863 
-1877 GTIDTNTPGNYEGVI
+1877 
-1892 EVTYPD
+1892 
-1898 GTKDTVK
+1898 
-1905 VPVEVTDNRSDA
+1905 
-1917 DKYEPTVEGEKVEVG
+1917 
-1932 GTVDLTDNVTNLP
+1932 
-1945 ALPEG
+1945 
-1950 TTVTDVTPGGTI
+1950 
-1962 DTNTPGNYEGVIE
+1962 
-1975 VTYPDGTKDTV
+1975 
-1986 KVPVEVTDNRSDA
+1986 
-1999 DKYEPTVE
+1999 
-2007 GEKVEIGGTVD
+2007 
-2018 LTDNV
+2018 
-2023 TNLPA
+2023 
-2028 LPEGTTV
+2028 
-2035 TDVTPGGTIDTNTPG
+2035 
-2050 NYEGVIEVT
+2050 
-2059 YPDGTKDTVKVPV
+2059 
-2072 EVTDNRSNA
+2072 
-2081 DKYNPEG
+2081 G
-2088 QKVTTDLNKEPDA
+2088 QKVTTELNKEPEA
-2101 SEGIKNK
+2101 SDGIKNK
-2108 EDLPKGTTYAWKE
+2108 SDLPKGTMYVWKE
-2121 KVDVSTAGNKKGTI
+2121 KVDVGIPGNKKATVI
-2135 VVTYPD
+2135 V
-2141 GSSDEVEVDVT
+2141 
-2152 VTDTRSDADKYNPEG
+2152 
-2167 QKVTT
+2167 
-2172 DLNKEPDASEGI
+2172 I
-2184 KNKEDLPKGTTYT
+2184 
-2197 WKEKVDV
+2197 
-2204 STAGNKKGTVVVTY
+2204 Y
-2218 PDGSKEEVEVTISV
+2218 PDGSKEEVEVVISV

-2244 PITEGDQIV
+2244 PITDVDKIV
-2253 TGKTEPNAE
+2253 TGKTEPNAD

-2270 SQHHGT
+2270 SQYHGT
-2276 ADKNGNFTVKV
+2276 ADKSGYFKVNV

-2296 IVTATDE
+2296 KVTSTDE

-2310 TNVVVSSNKK
+2310 TDVVVSSNELNG
-2320 DSGKNGSKGSKTDNQ
+2320 GKGNGTDSKTN
-2335 GSNSNQ
+2335 NNQ
-2341 DKNRGKSQSSKV
+2341 DKKQFLKTY
-2353 FPKTGESDSN
+2353 PKTGEVDSN
-2363 IFTISGGLIL
+2363 IYTIAGGLIL
-2373 LGTLGLLGYKNRK
+2373 LGTLGLLGYEKWK
-2386 KENE
+2386 KEDE

>member
-33 VLIGVGLVLGTT
+33 VLVGVGLVLGTT
-45 ELVKAQDEISPSSPL
+45 ELVKAQDEISPSTPL

-280 EKPNTQTK
+280 EEPNTQTK

-308 NYNFSYSSSAK
+308 NYNFSYSASAK

-356 ESGTKVADLA
+356 ESGKKVADLA
-366 IERREGH
+366 IERRKDH
-373 ENYGIGSITNN
+373 ENYGVGSITDN

-394 ASPRPVVIRY
+394 ASPRPVVVRY

-413 EILEDMKATA
+413 EILKEMKTAA
-423 QVEENKPFGEDFI
+423 QVEGNEPFGEDFI
-436 FDSWLS
+436 FDCWLS

-491 DVDTTVKRKVFIHEL
+491 DVDTTVKGKVFIHEL

-520 TVLAEKTIAPNEKDG
+520 NVLAEKDIAPNEKDG
-535 APISDT
+535 APVSGT
-541 VEFEFTGVD
+541 VDFEFTGVD

-557 DELKIQIV
+557 DELKVQIV
-565 SPGFDKPEEGSTVIK
+565 STGFDKAEEGSTIIK
-580 ESPKAVD
+580 ESPKAID

-598 AKESIRNNKNLP
+598 AKESIRNNQSLP
-610 EDAEYSWKTEPD
+610 DNATYSWKTEPD
-622 TSNVTDS
+622 TSKATDN
-629 TKGIV
+629 TKGVV
-634 TVKIGN
+634 TVTIGN
-640 RTFDVDVEFAVKAS
+640 RTFDVAVEFAVEAS
-654 QAMENDATYVPIT
+654 QAMENNATYDAIET
-667 TTPET
+667 QPET
-672 TVQSGKPTFDKP
+672 TVQSGKPKFDKDDVRLSNNPFAIDDTFDETQGKVTI
-684 DVPLAK
+684 DSA
-690 DAFSISDVYNKDFGN
+690 
-705 ASVDANT
+705 T
-712 GIVTFT
+712 GEVTFT
-718 PAKGVGESEP
+718 PEKGIGEDKP
-728 ITGTI
+728 TKVTI
-733 PIKIVYQDGSVGTTD
+733 PVSVTYEDGSVGKTE
-748 LAVTVSKDIYE
+748 LIVTVGK
-759 NPGEN
+759 G
-764 IPAGYHKVTFT
+764 
-775 AGEGTSIES
+775 
-784 GTTVFAV
+784 
-791 KDGVSLPEDKL
+791 
-802 PVLKAKDGY
+802 
-811 TDAKWPEEATQPIT
+811 
-825 ADDTEFV
+825 
-832 SSATKLDDIIENP
+832 IIENP

-906 PITADDTEFVSSATK
+906 PIKADDTEFVSSATK

-966 EDKLPVLKAK
+966 EDR
-976 DGYTDAKWP
+976 
-985 EEATQPIT
+985 
-993 ADDTEFVSSATKLDD
+993 
-1008 IIENPGENIPAGY
+1008 
-1021 HKVTFTAGEGTSI
+1021 
-1034 ESGTTVFAVK
+1034 
-1044 DGVSL
+1044 
-1049 PEDKLPVLKAKDGY
+1049 
-1063 TDAKWPEEATQPI
+1063 
-1076 TADDT
+1076 
-1081 EFVSSATKLDD
+1081 
-1092 IIENPGDNIPAGY
+1092 
-1105 HKVTFTAGEGTSIES
+1105 
-1120 GTTVFAVKDGVSL
+1120 
-1133 PEDKLPVLKAKDGYT
+1133 
-1148 DAKWPEEATQP
+1148 
-1159 ITADDTEF
+1159 
-1167 VSSATKLDD
+1167 
-1176 IIENPGENIP
+1176 
-1186 AGYHKVTFTAGE
+1186 
-1198 GTSIESGTTVFAV
+1198 
-1211 KDGVSLPE
+1211 
-1219 DKLPVL
+1219 LPVL

-1275 TELNKEPDAFEGI
+1275 TELNKEPDASEAI
-1288 KNKEDLPKDTKY
+1288 KNKKDLPKDTMY
-1300 TWKEKVDVSAAG
+1300 TWKEKVDVSTAG

-1352 EKVEV
+1352 EKVEI

-1384 GGTIDTNT
+1384 
-1392 PGNYEGVIEV
+1392 
-1402 TYPDG
+1402 
-1407 TKDTVKVPVEVTDN
+1407 
-1421 RSDAD
+1421 S
-1426 KYEPT
+1426 
-1431 VEGEKVEVG
+1431 
-1440 GTVDLTDNVT
+1440 
-1450 NLPTLPEG
+1450 
-1458 TTVTDVTPGGTI
+1458 
-1470 DTNTPGNYEGV
+1470 
-1481 IEVTYPDGTKDTVK
+1481 
-1495 VPVEVTD
+1495 
-1502 NRSDADKYTPMVEGE
+1502 
-1517 KVEVGGT
+1517 
-1524 VDLTDNVTNLPTL
+1524 
-1537 PEGTTVTDVTP
+1537 
-1548 GGTID
+1548 
-1553 TNTPGNYEGVIEV
+1553 
-1566 TYPDGTKDTV
+1566 
-1576 KVPVE
+1576 
-1581 VTDNRSDA
+1581 
-1589 DKYTPM
+1589 
-1595 VEGEKVEVG
+1595 
-1604 GTVDLTD
+1604 
-1611 NVTNLP
+1611 
-1617 TLPEGT
+1617 
-1623 TVTDVTPG
+1623 
-1631 GTIDTNTPGNYEGVI
+1631 
-1646 EVTYPDGTKDTVKV
+1646 
-1660 PVEVTDNRSDADKYE
+1660 
-1675 PTVEGE
+1675 
-1681 KVEVGGTVD
+1681 
-1690 LTDNVTNLPAL
+1690 
-1701 PEGTTVTDVTPGGT
+1701 
-1715 IDTNTPGNYEGVIEV
+1715 
-1730 TYPDGTKDTVK
+1730 
-1741 VPVEVTDNR
+1741 
-1750 SDADKY
+1750 
-1756 EPTVEGEKVEVG
+1756 
-1768 GTVDLT
+1768 
-1774 DNVTN
+1774 
-1779 LPTLPEGT
+1779 
-1787 TVTDVTPGGTID
+1787 
-1799 TNTPGN
+1799 
-1805 YEGVIEVTYPDGT
+1805 
-1818 KDTVKVPVEVTDNRS
+1818 
-1833 DADKYTPMVEGE
+1833 
-1845 KVEVG
+1845 
-1850 GTVDLTDNVTNLP
+1850 
-1863 TLPEGTTVTDVTPG
+1863 
-1877 GTIDTNTPGNYEGVI
+1877 
-1892 EVTYPD
+1892 
-1898 GTKDTVK
+1898 
-1905 VPVEVTDNRSDA
+1905 
-1917 DKYEPTVEGEKVEVG
+1917 
-1932 GTVDLTDNVTNLP
+1932 
-1945 ALPEG
+1945 
-1950 TTVTDVTPGGTI
+1950 GTI

-2023 TNLPA
+2023 TNLPT

-2135 VVTYPD
+2135 IVTYPD

-2270 SQHHGT
+2270 SQYHGT
-2276 ADKNGNFTVKV
+2276 ADENGNFTVKV

-2310 TNVVVSSNKK
+2310 TDVVVSSNTK
-2320 DSGKNGSKGSKTDNQ
+2320 DSGKNDNKGKTDNQ

-2353 FPKTGESDSN
+2353 FPKTGEIDSN

>member
-1 MVSKNNKRVFLEKTK
+1 
-16 KRVLKYSI
+16 
-24 KKLSVGVAS
+24 
-33 VLIGVGLVLGTT
+33 
-45 ELVKAQDEISPSSPL
+45 
-60 ETAIS
+60 
-65 SVQVGDKVASGNT
+65 
-78 FQENPGYTKNYN
+78 
-90 FSDLQFSPQELTGDT
+90 
-105 LKGNTIGFEV
+105 
-115 YGKHNIAASTKNWE
+115 
-129 IRLQLDERLAKY
+129 
-141 VEKIQV
+141 
-147 DPKKGIGSSR
+147 
-157 RTFVRINDSL
+157 
-167 GRPTNIWKVNYIRA
+167 
-181 SDGLFAGAE
+181 
-190 TTDTQTAPNGVI
+190 
-202 TFEKSLDEIF
+202 
-212 KEIGIDNLKTDRLM
+212 
-226 YRIYLVSH
+226 
-234 QDDDKIVPGIDS
+234 
-246 TGYFL
+246 
-251 TDSDDFYNSLDVSEN
+251 
-266 NPDQFKHGSVSAKY
+266 
-280 EKPNTQTK
+280 
-288 DGSGSTGAN
+288 
-297 GAIILDHKLTK
+297 
-308 NYNFSYSSSAK
+308 
-319 GTPWY
+319 
-324 ANYKIDER
+324 
-332 LVPYVAGIQMHMV
+332 
-345 QADKVTYDVSF
+345 
-356 ESGTKVADLA
+356 
-366 IERREGH
+366 
-373 ENYGIGSITNN
+373 
-384 DLTKLIDFAN
+384 
-394 ASPRPVVIRY
+394 
-404 VLQLTKPLD
+404 
-413 EILEDMKATA
+413 
-423 QVEENKPFGEDFI
+423 
-436 FDSWLS
+436 
-442 DTNKKLIQNTYGTGY
+442 
-457 YYLQDIDGDGNPD
+457 
-470 DKEESGDTNP
+470 
-480 YIGKPELEEVY
+480 
-491 DVDTTVKRKVFIHEL
+491 
-506 AGTGHKAQLVDKEG
+506 
-520 TVLAEKTIAPNEKDG
+520 
-535 APISDT
+535 
-541 VEFEFTGVD
+541 
-550 SSKLIAK
+550 
-557 DELKIQIV
+557 
-565 SPGFDKPEEGSTVIK
+565 
-580 ESPKAVD
+580 
-587 KQTVVVGFKPD
+587 
-598 AKESIRNNKNLP
+598 
-610 EDAEYSWKTEPD
+610 
-622 TSNVTDS
+622 
-629 TKGIV
+629 
-634 TVKIGN
+634 
-640 RTFDVDVEFAVKAS
+640 
-654 QAMENDATYVPIT
+654 
-667 TTPET
+667 
-672 TVQSGKPTFDKP
+672 
-684 DVPLAK
+684 
-690 DAFSISDVYNKDFGN
+690 
-705 ASVDANT
+705 
-712 GIVTFT
+712 
-718 PAKGVGESEP
+718 
-728 ITGTI
+728 
-733 PIKIVYQDGSVGTTD
+733 
-748 LAVTVSKDIYE
+748 
-759 NPGEN
+759 
-764 IPAGYHKVTFT
+764 
-775 AGEGTSIES
+775 
-784 GTTVFAV
+784 
-791 KDGVSLPEDKL
+791 
-802 PVLKAKDGY
+802 
-811 TDAKWPEEATQPIT
+811 
-825 ADDTEFV
+825 
-832 SSATKLDDIIENP
+832 
-845 GDNIPA
+845 
-851 GYHKVTFTAGEG
+851 
-863 TSIESGT
+863 
-870 TVFAVKDGVSL
+870 
-881 PEDKL
+881 
-886 PVLKAKDGYT
+886 
-896 DAKWPEEATQ
+896 
-906 PITADDTEFVSSATK
+906 
-921 LDDII
+921 
-926 ENPGDNIP
+926 
-934 AGYHKVTFTA
+934 
-944 GEGTS
+944 
-949 IESGTTVFAVK
+949 
-960 DGVSLP
+960 
-966 EDKLPVLKAK
+966 
-976 DGYTDAKWP
+976 
-985 EEATQPIT
+985 
-993 ADDTEFVSSATKLDD
+993 
-1008 IIENPGENIPAGY
+1008 
-1021 HKVTFTAGEGTSI
+1021 
-1034 ESGTTVFAVK
+1034 
-1044 DGVSL
+1044 
-1049 PEDKLPVLKAKDGY
+1049 
-1063 TDAKWPEEATQPI
+1063 
-1076 TADDT
+1076 
-1081 EFVSSATKLDD
+1081 
-1092 IIENPGDNIPAGY
+1092 IENPGDNIPAGY

-1339 RSDADKYEPTVEG
+1339 RSDADKYEPT
-1352 EKVEV
+1352 
-1357 GGTVDLTDNVTN
+1357 
-1369 LPTLP
+1369 
-1374 EGTTVTDVTP
+1374 
-1384 GGTIDTNT
+1384 
-1392 PGNYEGVIEV
+1392 
-1402 TYPDG
+1402 
-1407 TKDTVKVPVEVTDN
+1407 
-1421 RSDAD
+1421 
-1426 KYEPT
+1426 
-1431 VEGEKVEVG
+1431 
-1440 GTVDLTDNVT
+1440 
-1450 NLPTLPEG
+1450 
-1458 TTVTDVTPGGTI
+1458 
-1470 DTNTPGNYEGV
+1470 
-1481 IEVTYPDGTKDTVK
+1481 
-1495 VPVEVTD
+1495 
-1502 NRSDADKYTPMVEGE
+1502 
-1517 KVEVGGT
+1517 
-1524 VDLTDNVTNLPTL
+1524 
-1537 PEGTTVTDVTP
+1537 
-1548 GGTID
+1548 
-1553 TNTPGNYEGVIEV
+1553 
-1566 TYPDGTKDTV
+1566 
-1576 KVPVE
+1576 
-1581 VTDNRSDA
+1581 
-1589 DKYTPM
+1589 
-1595 VEGEKVEVG
+1595 
-1604 GTVDLTD
+1604 
-1611 NVTNLP
+1611 
-1617 TLPEGT
+1617 
-1623 TVTDVTPG
+1623 
-1631 GTIDTNTPGNYEGVI
+1631 
-1646 EVTYPDGTKDTVKV
+1646 
-1660 PVEVTDNRSDADKYE
+1660 
-1675 PTVEGE
+1675 
-1681 KVEVGGTVD
+1681 
-1690 LTDNVTNLPAL
+1690 
-1701 PEGTTVTDVTPGGT
+1701 
-1715 IDTNTPGNYEGVIEV
+1715 
-1730 TYPDGTKDTVK
+1730 
-1741 VPVEVTDNR
+1741 
-1750 SDADKY
+1750 
-1756 EPTVEGEKVEVG
+1756 
-1768 GTVDLT
+1768 
-1774 DNVTN
+1774 
-1779 LPTLPEGT
+1779 
-1787 TVTDVTPGGTID
+1787 
-1799 TNTPGN
+1799 
-1805 YEGVIEVTYPDGT
+1805 
-1818 KDTVKVPVEVTDNRS
+1818 
-1833 DADKYTPMVEGE
+1833 VEGE

>member
-491 DVDTTVKRKVFIHEL
+491 DVDTTVKGKVFIHEL

-690 DAFSISDVYNKDFGN
+690 DAFSISDVYNKYFGN

-845 GDNIPA
+845 GD
-851 GYHKVTFTAGEG
+851 
-863 TSIESGT
+863 
-870 TVFAVKDGVSL
+870 
-881 PEDKL
+881 
-886 PVLKAKDGYT
+886 
-896 DAKWPEEATQ
+896 
-906 PITADDTEFVSSATK
+906 
-921 LDDII
+921 
-926 ENPGDNIP
+926 
-934 AGYHKVTFTA
+934 
-944 GEGTS
+944 
-949 IESGTTVFAVK
+949 
-960 DGVSLP
+960 
-966 EDKLPVLKAK
+966 
-976 DGYTDAKWP
+976 
-985 EEATQPIT
+985 
-993 ADDTEFVSSATKLDD
+993 
-1008 IIENPGENIPAGY
+1008 
-1021 HKVTFTAGEGTSI
+1021 
-1034 ESGTTVFAVK
+1034 
-1044 DGVSL
+1044 
-1049 PEDKLPVLKAKDGY
+1049 
-1063 TDAKWPEEATQPI
+1063 
-1076 TADDT
+1076 
-1081 EFVSSATKLDD
+1081 
-1092 IIENPGDNIPAGY
+1092 
-1105 HKVTFTAGEGTSIES
+1105 
-1120 GTTVFAVKDGVSL
+1120 
-1133 PEDKLPVLKAKDGYT
+1133 
-1148 DAKWPEEATQP
+1148 
-1159 ITADDTEF
+1159 
-1167 VSSATKLDD
+1167 
-1176 IIENPGENIP
+1176 NIP

-1431 VEGEKVEVG
+1431 VEGEKVE
-1440 GTVDLTDNVT
+1440 
-1450 NLPTLPEG
+1450 
-1458 TTVTDVTPGGTI
+1458 
-1470 DTNTPGNYEGV
+1470 
-1481 IEVTYPDGTKDTVK
+1481 
-1495 VPVEVTD
+1495 
-1502 NRSDADKYTPMVEGE
+1502 
-1517 KVEVGGT
+1517 
-1524 VDLTDNVTNLPTL
+1524 
-1537 PEGTTVTDVTP
+1537 
-1548 GGTID
+1548 
-1553 TNTPGNYEGVIEV
+1553 
-1566 TYPDGTKDTV
+1566 
-1576 KVPVE
+1576 
-1581 VTDNRSDA
+1581 
-1589 DKYTPM
+1589 
-1595 VEGEKVEVG
+1595 
-1604 GTVDLTD
+1604 
-1611 NVTNLP
+1611 
-1617 TLPEGT
+1617 
-1623 TVTDVTPG
+1623 
-1631 GTIDTNTPGNYEGVI
+1631 
-1646 EVTYPDGTKDTVKV
+1646 
-1660 PVEVTDNRSDADKYE
+1660 
-1675 PTVEGE
+1675 
-1681 KVEVGGTVD
+1681 
-1690 LTDNVTNLPAL
+1690 
-1701 PEGTTVTDVTPGGT
+1701 
-1715 IDTNTPGNYEGVIEV
+1715 
-1730 TYPDGTKDTVK
+1730 
-1741 VPVEVTDNR
+1741 
-1750 SDADKY
+1750 
-1756 EPTVEGEKVEVG
+1756 
-1768 GTVDLT
+1768 
-1774 DNVTN
+1774 
-1779 LPTLPEGT
+1779 
-1787 TVTDVTPGGTID
+1787 
-1799 TNTPGN
+1799 
-1805 YEGVIEVTYPDGT
+1805 
-1818 KDTVKVPVEVTDNRS
+1818 
-1833 DADKYTPMVEGE
+1833 
-1845 KVEVG
+1845 
-1850 GTVDLTDNVTNLP
+1850 
-1863 TLPEGTTVTDVTPG
+1863 
-1877 GTIDTNTPGNYEGVI
+1877 
-1892 EVTYPD
+1892 
-1898 GTKDTVK
+1898 
-1905 VPVEVTDNRSDA
+1905 
-1917 DKYEPTVEGEKVEVG
+1917 
-1932 GTVDLTDNVTNLP
+1932 
-1945 ALPEG
+1945 
-1950 TTVTDVTPGGTI
+1950 
-1962 DTNTPGNYEGVIE
+1962 
-1975 VTYPDGTKDTV
+1975 
-1986 KVPVEVTDNRSDA
+1986 
-1999 DKYEPTVE
+1999 
-2007 GEKVEIGGTVD
+2007 IGGTVD

-2023 TNLPA
+2023 TNLRA

>member
-491 DVDTTVKRKVFIHEL
+491 DVDTTVKGKVFIHEL

-690 DAFSISDVYNKDFGN
+690 DAFSISDVYNKYFGN

-921 LDDII
+921 LDD
-926 ENPGDNIP
+926 
-934 AGYHKVTFTA
+934 
-944 GEGTS
+944 
-949 IESGTTVFAVK
+949 
-960 DGVSLP
+960 
-966 EDKLPVLKAK
+966 
-976 DGYTDAKWP
+976 
-985 EEATQPIT
+985 
-993 ADDTEFVSSATKLDD
+993 
-1008 IIENPGENIPAGY
+1008 
-1021 HKVTFTAGEGTSI
+1021 
-1034 ESGTTVFAVK
+1034 
-1044 DGVSL
+1044 
-1049 PEDKLPVLKAKDGY
+1049 
-1063 TDAKWPEEATQPI
+1063 
-1076 TADDT
+1076 
-1081 EFVSSATKLDD
+1081 
-1092 IIENPGDNIPAGY
+1092 
-1105 HKVTFTAGEGTSIES
+1105 
-1120 GTTVFAVKDGVSL
+1120 
-1133 PEDKLPVLKAKDGYT
+1133 
-1148 DAKWPEEATQP
+1148 
-1159 ITADDTEF
+1159 
-1167 VSSATKLDD
+1167 
-1176 IIENPGENIP
+1176 
-1186 AGYHKVTFTAGE
+1186 
-1198 GTSIESGTTVFAV
+1198 
-1211 KDGVSLPE
+1211 
-1219 DKLPVL
+1219 
-1225 KAKDGYTDA
+1225 
-1234 KWPEEATQP
+1234 
-1243 ITADDTEFVS
+1243 
-1253 SATKLDDKSDAD
+1253 KSDAD

-1330 EVDVTVTDN
+1330 EVDVT
-1339 RSDADKYEPTVEG
+1339 
-1352 EKVEV
+1352 
-1357 GGTVDLTDNVTN
+1357 
-1369 LPTLP
+1369 
-1374 EGTTVTDVTP
+1374 
-1384 GGTIDTNT
+1384 
-1392 PGNYEGVIEV
+1392 
-1402 TYPDG
+1402 
-1407 TKDTVKVPVEVTDN
+1407 
-1421 RSDAD
+1421 
-1426 KYEPT
+1426 
-1431 VEGEKVEVG
+1431 
-1440 GTVDLTDNVT
+1440 
-1450 NLPTLPEG
+1450 
-1458 TTVTDVTPGGTI
+1458 
-1470 DTNTPGNYEGV
+1470 
-1481 IEVTYPDGTKDTVK
+1481 
-1495 VPVEVTD
+1495 
-1502 NRSDADKYTPMVEGE
+1502 
-1517 KVEVGGT
+1517 
-1524 VDLTDNVTNLPTL
+1524 
-1537 PEGTTVTDVTP
+1537 
-1548 GGTID
+1548 
-1553 TNTPGNYEGVIEV
+1553 
-1566 TYPDGTKDTV
+1566 
-1576 KVPVE
+1576 
-1581 VTDNRSDA
+1581 
-1589 DKYTPM
+1589 
-1595 VEGEKVEVG
+1595 
-1604 GTVDLTD
+1604 
-1611 NVTNLP
+1611 
-1617 TLPEGT
+1617 
-1623 TVTDVTPG
+1623 
-1631 GTIDTNTPGNYEGVI
+1631 
-1646 EVTYPDGTKDTVKV
+1646 
-1660 PVEVTDNRSDADKYE
+1660 
-1675 PTVEGE
+1675 
-1681 KVEVGGTVD
+1681 
-1690 LTDNVTNLPAL
+1690 
-1701 PEGTTVTDVTPGGT
+1701 
-1715 IDTNTPGNYEGVIEV
+1715 
-1730 TYPDGTKDTVK
+1730 
-1741 VPVEVTDNR
+1741 
-1750 SDADKY
+1750 
-1756 EPTVEGEKVEVG
+1756 
-1768 GTVDLT
+1768 
-1774 DNVTN
+1774 
-1779 LPTLPEGT
+1779 
-1787 TVTDVTPGGTID
+1787 
-1799 TNTPGN
+1799 
-1805 YEGVIEVTYPDGT
+1805 
-1818 KDTVKVPVEVTDNRS
+1818 
-1833 DADKYTPMVEGE
+1833 
-1845 KVEVG
+1845 
-1850 GTVDLTDNVTNLP
+1850 
-1863 TLPEGTTVTDVTPG
+1863 
-1877 GTIDTNTPGNYEGVI
+1877 
-1892 EVTYPD
+1892 
-1898 GTKDTVK
+1898 
-1905 VPVEVTDNRSDA
+1905 VTDNRSDA

-2184 KNKEDLPKGTTYT
+2184 KNKEDLQKGTTYT

>member
-1 MVSKNNKRVFLEKTK
+1 MFGKNNKHMILKKGR

-33 VLIGVGLVLGTT
+33 VLVGVGLVFGATGIVNAQMG
-45 ELVKAQDEISPSSPL
+45 EGRLVNYS
-60 ETAIS
+60 
-65 SVQVGDKVASGNT
+65 ASGNT

-90 FSDLQFSPQELTGDT
+90 FSDLQFNPKAITGDV
-105 LKGNTIGFEV
+105 LQGNTIDFEV
-115 YGKHNIAASTKNWE
+115 YGKHNIAASTANWE
-129 IRLQLDERLAKY
+129 TRLQLDERLAQY

-147 DPKKGIGSSR
+147 DPKKGVGNSR

-181 SDGLFAGAE
+181 NDGLFAGAE

-202 TFEKSLDEIF
+202 TFEKNLDEIF
-212 KEIGIDNLKTDRLM
+212 KEIGADNLKSDRLM

-234 QDDDKIVPGIDS
+234 QDDDKIVPGIES
-246 TGYFL
+246 AGYFL
-251 TDSDDFYNSLDVSEN
+251 TDQDDFYNKLDVSEN
-266 NPDQFKHGSVSAKY
+266 NSDQFKHGSVNTKY
-280 EKPNTQTK
+280 EEANIQTK

-308 NYNFSYSSSAK
+308 EKNFSYSTSAK

-332 LVPYVAGIQMHMV
+332 LVPYVSGIQMHMV
-345 QADKVTYDVSF
+345 QADKVAYNVSF
-356 ESGTKVADLA
+356 ESGKKVADLA

-373 ENYGIGSITNN
+373 ENYGMGSITDN

-394 ASPRPVVIRY
+394 ASPRPIVVRY

-413 EILEDMKATA
+413 EILEEMKAA
-423 QVEENKPFGEDFI
+423 DKIEENAPFGEDFI

-491 DVDTTVKRKVFIHEL
+491 DVDTTVKGKVFIHEL
-506 AGTGHKAQLVDKEG
+506 AGTDHKAQLVG

-610 EDAEYSWKTEPD
+610 EDAEYSWKKEPD

-672 TVQSGKPTFDKP
+672 TIQSGKPTFDKP
-684 DVPLAK
+684 DVPLAN
-690 DAFSISDVYNKDFGN
+690 DAFSILDVYNKDFGN

-748 LAVTVSKDIYE
+748 LAVTVSKNIYE

-811 TDAKWPEEATQPIT
+811 TDAKWPEEATQPIK

-881 PEDKL
+881 SEDKL

-906 PITADDTEFVSSATK
+906 PIK
-921 LDDII
+921 
-926 ENPGDNIP
+926 
-934 AGYHKVTFTA
+934 
-944 GEGTS
+944 
-949 IESGTTVFAVK
+949 
-960 DGVSLP
+960 
-966 EDKLPVLKAK
+966 
-976 DGYTDAKWP
+976 
-985 EEATQPIT
+985 
-993 ADDTEFVSSATKLDD
+993 
-1008 IIENPGENIPAGY
+1008 
-1021 HKVTFTAGEGTSI
+1021 
-1034 ESGTTVFAVK
+1034 
-1044 DGVSL
+1044 
-1049 PEDKLPVLKAKDGY
+1049 
-1063 TDAKWPEEATQPI
+1063 
-1076 TADDT
+1076 
-1081 EFVSSATKLDD
+1081 
-1092 IIENPGDNIPAGY
+1092 
-1105 HKVTFTAGEGTSIES
+1105 
-1120 GTTVFAVKDGVSL
+1120 
-1133 PEDKLPVLKAKDGYT
+1133 
-1148 DAKWPEEATQP
+1148 
-1159 ITADDTEF
+1159 
-1167 VSSATKLDD
+1167 
-1176 IIENPGENIP
+1176 
-1186 AGYHKVTFTAGE
+1186 
-1198 GTSIESGTTVFAV
+1198 
-1211 KDGVSLPE
+1211 
-1219 DKLPVL
+1219 
-1225 KAKDGYTDA
+1225 
-1234 KWPEEATQP
+1234 
-1243 ITADDTEFVS
+1243 ADDTEFVS

-1265 KYNPEGQKVT
+1265 KYTPEGQKVT
-1275 TELNKEPDAFEGI
+1275 TELNKEPDASEGI
-1288 KNKEDLPKDTKY
+1288 KNKKDLPKDAKY
-1300 TWKEKVDVSAAG
+1300 TWKEKVDISTAG

-1319 VTYPDGSSDEV
+1319 VTYSDGSSDEV

-1352 EKVEV
+1352 EKVEI
-1357 GGTVDLTDNVTN
+1357 GGKVDLTDNVTN

-1374 EGTTVTDVTP
+1374 Q
-1384 GGTIDTNT
+1384 
-1392 PGNYEGVIEV
+1392 
-1402 TYPDG
+1402 
-1407 TKDTVKVPVEVTDN
+1407 
-1421 RSDAD
+1421 
-1426 KYEPT
+1426 
-1431 VEGEKVEVG
+1431 
-1440 GTVDLTDNVT
+1440 
-1450 NLPTLPEG
+1450 
-1458 TTVTDVTPGGTI
+1458 
-1470 DTNTPGNYEGV
+1470 
-1481 IEVTYPDGTKDTVK
+1481 
-1495 VPVEVTD
+1495 
-1502 NRSDADKYTPMVEGE
+1502 
-1517 KVEVGGT
+1517 
-1524 VDLTDNVTNLPTL
+1524 
-1537 PEGTTVTDVTP
+1537 
-1548 GGTID
+1548 
-1553 TNTPGNYEGVIEV
+1553 
-1566 TYPDGTKDTV
+1566 
-1576 KVPVE
+1576 
-1581 VTDNRSDA
+1581 
-1589 DKYTPM
+1589 
-1595 VEGEKVEVG
+1595 
-1604 GTVDLTD
+1604 
-1611 NVTNLP
+1611 
-1617 TLPEGT
+1617 
-1623 TVTDVTPG
+1623 
-1631 GTIDTNTPGNYEGVI
+1631 
-1646 EVTYPDGTKDTVKV
+1646 
-1660 PVEVTDNRSDADKYE
+1660 
-1675 PTVEGE
+1675 
-1681 KVEVGGTVD
+1681 
-1690 LTDNVTNLPAL
+1690 
-1701 PEGTTVTDVTPGGT
+1701 
-1715 IDTNTPGNYEGVIEV
+1715 
-1730 TYPDGTKDTVK
+1730 
-1741 VPVEVTDNR
+1741 
-1750 SDADKY
+1750 
-1756 EPTVEGEKVEVG
+1756 
-1768 GTVDLT
+1768 
-1774 DNVTN
+1774 
-1779 LPTLPEGT
+1779 
-1787 TVTDVTPGGTID
+1787 
-1799 TNTPGN
+1799 
-1805 YEGVIEVTYPDGT
+1805 
-1818 KDTVKVPVEVTDNRS
+1818 
-1833 DADKYTPMVEGE
+1833 
-1845 KVEVG
+1845 
-1850 GTVDLTDNVTNLP
+1850 
-1863 TLPEGTTVTDVTPG
+1863 
-1877 GTIDTNTPGNYEGVI
+1877 
-1892 EVTYPD
+1892 
-1898 GTKDTVK
+1898 
-1905 VPVEVTDNRSDA
+1905 
-1917 DKYEPTVEGEKVEVG
+1917 
-1932 GTVDLTDNVTNLP
+1932 
-1945 ALPEG
+1945 G

-2007 GEKVEIGGTVD
+2007 GEKVEIGGKVD

-2023 TNLPA
+2023 TNLPT
-2028 LPEGTTV
+2028 LPQGTTITDVTPGGTIDTNTPGNYEGVIEVTYPDGTKDTVKVPVEVTDNRSDADKYEPTVEGEKVEIGGKVDLTDNVTNLPTLPQGTTV

-2072 EVTDNRSNA
+2072 EVTDNRSDA
-2081 DKYNPEG
+2081 DKYTPMVEGEKVEIGGKVDLTDNVTNLPTLPQGTTVTDVTPGGTIDTNTPGNYEGVVEVTYPDGTKDTVKVSVEVTDNRSDADKYEPTVEGEKVEIGGKVDLTDNVTNLPTLPQGTTITDVTPGGTIDTNTPGNYEGVIEVTYPDGTKDTVKVPVEVTDNRSDADKYTPMVEGEKVEIGGKVDLTDNVTNLPTLPQGTTITDVTPGGTIDTNTPGNYEGVIEVTYPDGTKDTVKVPVEVTDNRSDADKYTPMVEGEKVEIGGKVDLTDNVTNLPTLPQGTTVTDVTPGGTIDTNTPGNYEGVIEVTYPDGTKDTVKVPVEVTDNRSDADKYTPMVEGEKVEIGGKVDLTDNVTNLPTLPQGTTVTDVTPGGTIDTNTPGNYEGVIEVTYPDGTKDTVKVPVEVTDNRSDADKYTPKG
-2088 QKVTTDLNKEPDA
+2088 QKVTTELNKEPEA
-2101 SEGIKNK
+2101 SDGIKNK
-2108 EDLPKGTTYAWKE
+2108 SDLPKGTMYVWKE
-2121 KVDVSTAGNKKGTI
+2121 KVDVGIPGNKK
-2135 VVTYPD
+2135 
-2141 GSSDEVEVDVT
+2141 
-2152 VTDTRSDADKYNPEG
+2152 A
-2167 QKVTT
+2167 
-2172 DLNKEPDASEGI
+2172 
-2184 KNKEDLPKGTTYT
+2184 
-2197 WKEKVDV
+2197 
-2204 STAGNKKGTVVVTY
+2204 TVVVIY
-2218 PDGSKEEVEVTISV
+2218 PDGSKEEVEVVISV

-2244 PITEGDQIV
+2244 PITDGDKIV
-2253 TGKTEPNAE
+2253 TGKTEPNAD

-2270 SQHHGT
+2270 SQYHGT
-2276 ADKNGNFTVKV
+2276 ADKSGYFKVNV

-2296 IVTATDE
+2296 KVTSTDE

-2310 TNVVVSSNKK
+2310 TDVVVSSNELNG
-2320 DSGKNGSKGSKTDNQ
+2320 GKGNGTDSKTN
-2335 GSNSNQ
+2335 NNQ
-2341 DKNRGKSQSSKV
+2341 DKKQFLKTY
-2353 FPKTGESDSN
+2353 PKTGEVDSN
-2363 IFTISGGLIL
+2363 IYTIAGGLIL
-2373 LGTLGLLGYKNRK
+2373 LGTLGLLGYEKWK
-2386 KENE
+2386 KEDE

>member
-1 MVSKNNKRVFLEKTK
+1 
-16 KRVLKYSI
+16 
-24 KKLSVGVAS
+24 
-33 VLIGVGLVLGTT
+33 
-45 ELVKAQDEISPSSPL
+45 
-60 ETAIS
+60 
-65 SVQVGDKVASGNT
+65 
-78 FQENPGYTKNYN
+78 
-90 FSDLQFSPQELTGDT
+90 
-105 LKGNTIGFEV
+105 
-115 YGKHNIAASTKNWE
+115 
-129 IRLQLDERLAKY
+129 
-141 VEKIQV
+141 
-147 DPKKGIGSSR
+147 
-157 RTFVRINDSL
+157 
-167 GRPTNIWKVNYIRA
+167 
-181 SDGLFAGAE
+181 
-190 TTDTQTAPNGVI
+190 
-202 TFEKSLDEIF
+202 
-212 KEIGIDNLKTDRLM
+212 
-226 YRIYLVSH
+226 
-234 QDDDKIVPGIDS
+234 
-246 TGYFL
+246 
-251 TDSDDFYNSLDVSEN
+251 
-266 NPDQFKHGSVSAKY
+266 
-280 EKPNTQTK
+280 
-288 DGSGSTGAN
+288 
-297 GAIILDHKLTK
+297 
-308 NYNFSYSSSAK
+308 
-319 GTPWY
+319 
-324 ANYKIDER
+324 
-332 LVPYVAGIQMHMV
+332 
-345 QADKVTYDVSF
+345 
-356 ESGTKVADLA
+356 
-366 IERREGH
+366 
-373 ENYGIGSITNN
+373 
-384 DLTKLIDFAN
+384 
-394 ASPRPVVIRY
+394 
-404 VLQLTKPLD
+404 
-413 EILEDMKATA
+413 
-423 QVEENKPFGEDFI
+423 
-436 FDSWLS
+436 
-442 DTNKKLIQNTYGTGY
+442 
-457 YYLQDIDGDGNPD
+457 
-470 DKEESGDTNP
+470 
-480 YIGKPELEEVY
+480 
-491 DVDTTVKRKVFIHEL
+491 
-506 AGTGHKAQLVDKEG
+506 
-520 TVLAEKTIAPNEKDG
+520 
-535 APISDT
+535 
-541 VEFEFTGVD
+541 
-550 SSKLIAK
+550 
-557 DELKIQIV
+557 
-565 SPGFDKPEEGSTVIK
+565 
-580 ESPKAVD
+580 
-587 KQTVVVGFKPD
+587 
-598 AKESIRNNKNLP
+598 
-610 EDAEYSWKTEPD
+610 
-622 TSNVTDS
+622 
-629 TKGIV
+629 
-634 TVKIGN
+634 
-640 RTFDVDVEFAVKAS
+640 
-654 QAMENDATYVPIT
+654 
-667 TTPET
+667 
-672 TVQSGKPTFDKP
+672 
-684 DVPLAK
+684 
-690 DAFSISDVYNKDFGN
+690 
-705 ASVDANT
+705 
-712 GIVTFT
+712 
-718 PAKGVGESEP
+718 
-728 ITGTI
+728 
-733 PIKIVYQDGSVGTTD
+733 
-748 LAVTVSKDIYE
+748 
-759 NPGEN
+759 
-764 IPAGYHKVTFT
+764 
-775 AGEGTSIES
+775 
-784 GTTVFAV
+784 
-791 KDGVSLPEDKL
+791 
-802 PVLKAKDGY
+802 
-811 TDAKWPEEATQPIT
+811 
-825 ADDTEFV
+825 
-832 SSATKLDDIIENP
+832 
-845 GDNIPA
+845 
-851 GYHKVTFTAGEG
+851 
-863 TSIESGT
+863 
-870 TVFAVKDGVSL
+870 
-881 PEDKL
+881 
-886 PVLKAKDGYT
+886 
-896 DAKWPEEATQ
+896 
-906 PITADDTEFVSSATK
+906 
-921 LDDII
+921 
-926 ENPGDNIP
+926 
-934 AGYHKVTFTA
+934 
-944 GEGTS
+944 
-949 IESGTTVFAVK
+949 
-960 DGVSLP
+960 
-966 EDKLPVLKAK
+966 
-976 DGYTDAKWP
+976 
-985 EEATQPIT
+985 
-993 ADDTEFVSSATKLDD
+993 
-1008 IIENPGENIPAGY
+1008 
-1021 HKVTFTAGEGTSI
+1021 
-1034 ESGTTVFAVK
+1034 
-1044 DGVSL
+1044 
-1049 PEDKLPVLKAKDGY
+1049 
-1063 TDAKWPEEATQPI
+1063 
-1076 TADDT
+1076 
-1081 EFVSSATKLDD
+1081 
-1092 IIENPGDNIPAGY
+1092 
-1105 HKVTFTAGEGTSIES
+1105 
-1120 GTTVFAVKDGVSL
+1120 

-1339 RSDADKYEPTVEG
+1339 RSDADKYEPT
-1352 EKVEV
+1352 
-1357 GGTVDLTDNVTN
+1357 
-1369 LPTLP
+1369 
-1374 EGTTVTDVTP
+1374 
-1384 GGTIDTNT
+1384 
-1392 PGNYEGVIEV
+1392 
-1402 TYPDG
+1402 
-1407 TKDTVKVPVEVTDN
+1407 
-1421 RSDAD
+1421 
-1426 KYEPT
+1426 
-1431 VEGEKVEVG
+1431 
-1440 GTVDLTDNVT
+1440 
-1450 NLPTLPEG
+1450 
-1458 TTVTDVTPGGTI
+1458 
-1470 DTNTPGNYEGV
+1470 
-1481 IEVTYPDGTKDTVK
+1481 
-1495 VPVEVTD
+1495 
-1502 NRSDADKYTPMVEGE
+1502 
-1517 KVEVGGT
+1517 
-1524 VDLTDNVTNLPTL
+1524 
-1537 PEGTTVTDVTP
+1537 
-1548 GGTID
+1548 
-1553 TNTPGNYEGVIEV
+1553 
-1566 TYPDGTKDTV
+1566 
-1576 KVPVE
+1576 
-1581 VTDNRSDA
+1581 
-1589 DKYTPM
+1589 
-1595 VEGEKVEVG
+1595 
-1604 GTVDLTD
+1604 
-1611 NVTNLP
+1611 
-1617 TLPEGT
+1617 
-1623 TVTDVTPG
+1623 
-1631 GTIDTNTPGNYEGVI
+1631 
-1646 EVTYPDGTKDTVKV
+1646 
-1660 PVEVTDNRSDADKYE
+1660 
-1675 PTVEGE
+1675 
-1681 KVEVGGTVD
+1681 
-1690 LTDNVTNLPAL
+1690 
-1701 PEGTTVTDVTPGGT
+1701 
-1715 IDTNTPGNYEGVIEV
+1715 
-1730 TYPDGTKDTVK
+1730 
-1741 VPVEVTDNR
+1741 
-1750 SDADKY
+1750 
-1756 EPTVEGEKVEVG
+1756 
-1768 GTVDLT
+1768 
-1774 DNVTN
+1774 
-1779 LPTLPEGT
+1779 
-1787 TVTDVTPGGTID
+1787 
-1799 TNTPGN
+1799 
-1805 YEGVIEVTYPDGT
+1805 
-1818 KDTVKVPVEVTDNRS
+1818 
-1833 DADKYTPMVEGE
+1833 VEGE

>member
-1 MVSKNNKRVFLEKTK
+1 MFGKNNKHMILKKGR

-33 VLIGVGLVLGTT
+33 VLVGVGLVFGATGIVNAQMG
-45 ELVKAQDEISPSSPL
+45 EGRLVNYS
-60 ETAIS
+60 
-65 SVQVGDKVASGNT
+65 ASGNT

-90 FSDLQFSPQELTGDT
+90 FSDLQFNPKAITGDV
-105 LKGNTIGFEV
+105 LQGNTIDFEV
-115 YGKHNIAASTKNWE
+115 YGKHNIAASTANWE
-129 IRLQLDERLAKY
+129 TRLQLDERLAQY

-147 DPKKGIGSSR
+147 DPKKGVGNSR

-181 SDGLFAGAE
+181 NDGLFAGAE

-202 TFEKSLDEIF
+202 TFEKNLDEIF
-212 KEIGIDNLKTDRLM
+212 KEIGADNLKSDRLM

-234 QDDDKIVPGIDS
+234 QDDDKIVPGIES
-246 TGYFL
+246 AGYFL
-251 TDSDDFYNSLDVSEN
+251 TDQDDFYNKLDVSEN
-266 NPDQFKHGSVSAKY
+266 NSDQFKHGSVNTKY
-280 EKPNTQTK
+280 EEANIQTK

-308 NYNFSYSSSAK
+308 EKNFSYSTSAK

-332 LVPYVAGIQMHMV
+332 LVPYVSGIQMHMV
-345 QADKVTYDVSF
+345 QADKVAYNVSF
-356 ESGTKVADLA
+356 ESGKKVADLA

-373 ENYGIGSITNN
+373 ENYGMGSITDN

-394 ASPRPVVIRY
+394 ASPRPIVVRY

-413 EILEDMKATA
+413 EILEEMKAA
-423 QVEENKPFGEDFI
+423 DKIEENAPFGEDFI

-491 DVDTTVKRKVFIHEL
+491 DVDTTVKGKVFIHEL
-506 AGTGHKAQLVDKEG
+506 AGTDHKAQLVG

-610 EDAEYSWKTEPD
+610 EDAEYSWKKEPD

-672 TVQSGKPTFDKP
+672 TIQSGKPTFDKP
-684 DVPLAK
+684 DVPLAN
-690 DAFSISDVYNKDFGN
+690 DAFSILDVYNKDFGN

-748 LAVTVSKDIYE
+748 LAVTVSKNIYE

-811 TDAKWPEEATQPIT
+811 TDAKWPEEATQPIK

-881 PEDKL
+881 SEDKL

-906 PITADDTEFVSSATK
+906 PIK
-921 LDDII
+921 
-926 ENPGDNIP
+926 
-934 AGYHKVTFTA
+934 
-944 GEGTS
+944 
-949 IESGTTVFAVK
+949 
-960 DGVSLP
+960 
-966 EDKLPVLKAK
+966 
-976 DGYTDAKWP
+976 
-985 EEATQPIT
+985 
-993 ADDTEFVSSATKLDD
+993 
-1008 IIENPGENIPAGY
+1008 
-1021 HKVTFTAGEGTSI
+1021 
-1034 ESGTTVFAVK
+1034 
-1044 DGVSL
+1044 
-1049 PEDKLPVLKAKDGY
+1049 
-1063 TDAKWPEEATQPI
+1063 
-1076 TADDT
+1076 
-1081 EFVSSATKLDD
+1081 
-1092 IIENPGDNIPAGY
+1092 
-1105 HKVTFTAGEGTSIES
+1105 
-1120 GTTVFAVKDGVSL
+1120 
-1133 PEDKLPVLKAKDGYT
+1133 
-1148 DAKWPEEATQP
+1148 
-1159 ITADDTEF
+1159 
-1167 VSSATKLDD
+1167 
-1176 IIENPGENIP
+1176 
-1186 AGYHKVTFTAGE
+1186 
-1198 GTSIESGTTVFAV
+1198 
-1211 KDGVSLPE
+1211 
-1219 DKLPVL
+1219 
-1225 KAKDGYTDA
+1225 
-1234 KWPEEATQP
+1234 
-1243 ITADDTEFVS
+1243 ADDTEFVS

-1265 KYNPEGQKVT
+1265 KYTPEGQKVT
-1275 TELNKEPDAFEGI
+1275 TELNKEPDASEGI
-1288 KNKEDLPKDTKY
+1288 KNKKDLPKDAKY
-1300 TWKEKVDVSAAG
+1300 TWKEKVDISTAG

-1319 VTYPDGSSDEV
+1319 VTYSDGSSDEV

-1352 EKVEV
+1352 EKVEI
-1357 GGTVDLTDNVTN
+1357 GGKVDLTDNVTN

-1374 EGTTVTDVTP
+1374 QGTT
-1384 GGTIDTNT
+1384 I
-1392 PGNYEGVIEV
+1392 
-1402 TYPDG
+1402 
-1407 TKDTVKVPVEVTDN
+1407 
-1421 RSDAD
+1421 
-1426 KYEPT
+1426 
-1431 VEGEKVEVG
+1431 
-1440 GTVDLTDNVT
+1440 
-1450 NLPTLPEG
+1450 
-1458 TTVTDVTPGGTI
+1458 TDVTPGGTI

-1517 KVEVGGT
+1517 KVEIGGK

-1537 PEGTTVTDVTP
+1537 PQGTTVTDVTP

-1589 DKYTPM
+1589 DKYTP
-1595 VEGEKVEVG
+1595 K
-1604 GTVDLTD
+1604 
-1611 NVTNLP
+1611 
-1617 TLPEGT
+1617 
-1623 TVTDVTPG
+1623 
-1631 GTIDTNTPGNYEGVI
+1631 
-1646 EVTYPDGTKDTVKV
+1646 
-1660 PVEVTDNRSDADKYE
+1660 
-1675 PTVEGE
+1675 
-1681 KVEVGGTVD
+1681 
-1690 LTDNVTNLPAL
+1690 
-1701 PEGTTVTDVTPGGT
+1701 
-1715 IDTNTPGNYEGVIEV
+1715 
-1730 TYPDGTKDTVK
+1730 
-1741 VPVEVTDNR
+1741 
-1750 SDADKY
+1750 
-1756 EPTVEGEKVEVG
+1756 
-1768 GTVDLT
+1768 
-1774 DNVTN
+1774 
-1779 LPTLPEGT
+1779 
-1787 TVTDVTPGGTID
+1787 
-1799 TNTPGN
+1799 
-1805 YEGVIEVTYPDGT
+1805 
-1818 KDTVKVPVEVTDNRS
+1818 
-1833 DADKYTPMVEGE
+1833 
-1845 KVEVG
+1845 
-1850 GTVDLTDNVTNLP
+1850 
-1863 TLPEGTTVTDVTPG
+1863 
-1877 GTIDTNTPGNYEGVI
+1877 
-1892 EVTYPD
+1892 
-1898 GTKDTVK
+1898 
-1905 VPVEVTDNRSDA
+1905 
-1917 DKYEPTVEGEKVEVG
+1917 
-1932 GTVDLTDNVTNLP
+1932 
-1945 ALPEG
+1945 
-1950 TTVTDVTPGGTI
+1950 
-1962 DTNTPGNYEGVIE
+1962 
-1975 VTYPDGTKDTV
+1975 
-1986 KVPVEVTDNRSDA
+1986 
-1999 DKYEPTVE
+1999 
-2007 GEKVEIGGTVD
+2007 
-2018 LTDNV
+2018 
-2023 TNLPA
+2023 
-2028 LPEGTTV
+2028 
-2035 TDVTPGGTIDTNTPG
+2035 
-2050 NYEGVIEVT
+2050 
-2059 YPDGTKDTVKVPV
+2059 
-2072 EVTDNRSNA
+2072 
-2081 DKYNPEG
+2081 G
-2088 QKVTTDLNKEPDA
+2088 QKVTTELNKEPEA
-2101 SEGIKNK
+2101 SDGIKNK
-2108 EDLPKGTTYAWKE
+2108 SDLPKGTMYVWKE
-2121 KVDVSTAGNKKGTI
+2121 KVDVGIPGNKK
-2135 VVTYPD
+2135 
-2141 GSSDEVEVDVT
+2141 
-2152 VTDTRSDADKYNPEG
+2152 A
-2167 QKVTT
+2167 
-2172 DLNKEPDASEGI
+2172 
-2184 KNKEDLPKGTTYT
+2184 
-2197 WKEKVDV
+2197 
-2204 STAGNKKGTVVVTY
+2204 TVVVIY
-2218 PDGSKEEVEVTISV
+2218 PDGSKEEVEVVISV

-2244 PITEGDQIV
+2244 PITDGDKIV
-2253 TGKTEPNAE
+2253 TGKTEPNAD

-2270 SQHHGT
+2270 SQYHGT
-2276 ADKNGNFTVKV
+2276 ADKSGYFKVNV

-2296 IVTATDE
+2296 KVTSTDE

-2310 TNVVVSSNKK
+2310 TDVVVSSNELNG
-2320 DSGKNGSKGSKTDNQ
+2320 GKGNGTDSKTN
-2335 GSNSNQ
+2335 NNQ
-2341 DKNRGKSQSSKV
+2341 DKKQFLKTY
-2353 FPKTGESDSN
+2353 PKTGEVDSN
-2363 IFTISGGLIL
+2363 IYTIAGGLIL
-2373 LGTLGLLGYKNRK
+2373 LGTLGLLGYEKWK
-2386 KENE
+2386 KEDE

>member
-33 VLIGVGLVLGTT
+33 VLVGAGLVLGTT
-45 ELVKAQDEISPSSPL
+45 ELVKAQDEISPSTPL

-280 EKPNTQTK
+280 EEPNTQTK

-308 NYNFSYSSSAK
+308 NYNFSYSASAK

-356 ESGTKVADLA
+356 ESGKKVADLA
-366 IERREGH
+366 IERRKDH
-373 ENYGIGSITNN
+373 ENYGVGSITDN

-394 ASPRPVVIRY
+394 ASPRPVVVRY

-413 EILEDMKATA
+413 EILKEMKTAA
-423 QVEENKPFGEDFI
+423 QVEGNEPFGEDFI
-436 FDSWLS
+436 FDCWLS

-491 DVDTTVKRKVFIHEL
+491 DVDTTVKGKVFIHEL

-520 TVLAEKTIAPNEKDG
+520 NVLAEKDIAPNEKDG
-535 APISDT
+535 APVSGT
-541 VEFEFTGVD
+541 VDFEFTGVD

-557 DELKIQIV
+557 DELKVQIV
-565 SPGFDKPEEGSTVIK
+565 STGFDKAEEGSTIIK
-580 ESPKAVD
+580 ESPKAID

-598 AKESIRNNKNLP
+598 AKESIRNNQSLP
-610 EDAEYSWKTEPD
+610 DNATYSWKTEPD
-622 TSNVTDS
+622 TSKATDN
-629 TKGIV
+629 TKGVV
-634 TVKIGN
+634 TVTIGN
-640 RTFDVDVEFAVKAS
+640 RTFDVAVEFAVEAS
-654 QAMENDATYVPIT
+654 QAMENNATYDAIET
-667 TTPET
+667 QPET
-672 TVQSGKPTFDKP
+672 TVQSGKPKFDKDDVRLSNNPFAIDDTFDETQGKVTI
-684 DVPLAK
+684 DSA
-690 DAFSISDVYNKDFGN
+690 
-705 ASVDANT
+705 T
-712 GIVTFT
+712 GEVTFT
-718 PAKGVGESEP
+718 PEKGIGEDKP
-728 ITGTI
+728 TKVTI
-733 PIKIVYQDGSVGTTD
+733 PVSVTYEDGSVGKTE
-748 LAVTVSKDIYE
+748 LIVTVGK
-759 NPGEN
+759 G
-764 IPAGYHKVTFT
+764 
-775 AGEGTSIES
+775 
-784 GTTVFAV
+784 
-791 KDGVSLPEDKL
+791 
-802 PVLKAKDGY
+802 
-811 TDAKWPEEATQPIT
+811 
-825 ADDTEFV
+825 
-832 SSATKLDDIIENP
+832 IIENP

-906 PITADDTEFVSSATK
+906 PIKADDTEFVSSATK

-966 EDKLPVLKAK
+966 EDRLPVLKAK

-985 EEATQPIT
+985 EEATQPI
-993 ADDTEFVSSATKLDD
+993 K
-1008 IIENPGENIPAGY
+1008 
-1021 HKVTFTAGEGTSI
+1021 
-1034 ESGTTVFAVK
+1034 
-1044 DGVSL
+1044 
-1049 PEDKLPVLKAKDGY
+1049 
-1063 TDAKWPEEATQPI
+1063 
-1076 TADDT
+1076 ADDT

-1133 PEDKLPVLKAKDGYT
+1133 PEDR
-1148 DAKWPEEATQP
+1148 
-1159 ITADDTEF
+1159 
-1167 VSSATKLDD
+1167 
-1176 IIENPGENIP
+1176 
-1186 AGYHKVTFTAGE
+1186 
-1198 GTSIESGTTVFAV
+1198 
-1211 KDGVSLPE
+1211 
-1219 DKLPVL
+1219 LPVL

-1275 TELNKEPDAFEGI
+1275 TELNKEPDASEAI
-1288 KNKEDLPKDTKY
+1288 KNKKDLPKDTMY
-1300 TWKEKVDVSAAG
+1300 TWKEKVDVSTAG

-1339 RSDADKYEPTVEG
+1339 RSDADKYTPMVEG
-1352 EKVEV
+1352 EKVEI

-1431 VEGEKVEVG
+1431 VEGEKVE
-1440 GTVDLTDNVT
+1440 
-1450 NLPTLPEG
+1450 
-1458 TTVTDVTPGGTI
+1458 I
-1470 DTNTPGNYEGV
+1470 
-1481 IEVTYPDGTKDTVK
+1481 
-1495 VPVEVTD
+1495 
-1502 NRSDADKYTPMVEGE
+1502 
-1517 KVEVGGT
+1517 
-1524 VDLTDNVTNLPTL
+1524 
-1537 PEGTTVTDVTP
+1537 
-1548 GGTID
+1548 
-1553 TNTPGNYEGVIEV
+1553 
-1566 TYPDGTKDTV
+1566 
-1576 KVPVE
+1576 
-1581 VTDNRSDA
+1581 
-1589 DKYTPM
+1589 
-1595 VEGEKVEVG
+1595 G

-1681 KVEVGGTVD
+1681 KVE
-1690 LTDNVTNLPAL
+1690 
-1701 PEGTTVTDVTPGGT
+1701 
-1715 IDTNTPGNYEGVIEV
+1715 I
-1730 TYPDGTKDTVK
+1730 
-1741 VPVEVTDNR
+1741 
-1750 SDADKY
+1750 
-1756 EPTVEGEKVEVG
+1756 
-1768 GTVDLT
+1768 
-1774 DNVTN
+1774 
-1779 LPTLPEGT
+1779 
-1787 TVTDVTPGGTID
+1787 
-1799 TNTPGN
+1799 
-1805 YEGVIEVTYPDGT
+1805 
-1818 KDTVKVPVEVTDNRS
+1818 
-1833 DADKYTPMVEGE
+1833 
-1845 KVEVG
+1845 G

-1917 DKYEPTVEGEKVEVG
+1917 DKYEPTVEGEKVE
-1932 GTVDLTDNVTNLP
+1932 
-1945 ALPEG
+1945 
-1950 TTVTDVTPGGTI
+1950 
-1962 DTNTPGNYEGVIE
+1962 
-1975 VTYPDGTKDTV
+1975 
-1986 KVPVEVTDNRSDA
+1986 
-1999 DKYEPTVE
+1999 
-2007 GEKVEIGGTVD
+2007 IGGTVD

-2023 TNLPA
+2023 TNLPT

-2135 VVTYPD
+2135 IVTYPD

-2270 SQHHGT
+2270 SQYHGT
-2276 ADKNGNFTVKV
+2276 ADENGNFTVKV

-2310 TNVVVSSNKK
+2310 TDVVVSSNTK
-2320 DSGKNGSKGSKTDNQ
+2320 DSGKNDNKGKTDNQ

-2353 FPKTGESDSN
+2353 FPKTGEIDSN

>member
-1 MVSKNNKRVFLEKTK
+1 MVGKNNKRVFLEKTK

-33 VLIGVGLVLGTT
+33 VLVGVGLVLGRT

-105 LKGNTIGFEV
+105 LKGNTIRFEV

-181 SDGLFAGAE
+181 SDGLFAGGE

-202 TFEKSLDEIF
+202 TFEKNLDEIF
-212 KEIGIDNLKTDRLM
+212 KEIGEDNLKTDRLM

-234 QDDDKIVPGIDS
+234 QDNDKIVPGIES

-251 TDSDDFYNSLDVSEN
+251 TDQDNFYNKLDVSEN

-280 EKPNTQTK
+280 EEPNVQTK

-308 NYNFSYSSSAK
+308 EKNFSYSASAA

-345 QADKVTYDVSF
+345 HADKVAYDVSF

-491 DVDTTVKRKVFIHEL
+491 DVDTTVKGKVFIHEL

-832 SSATKLDDIIENP
+832 SSATKLDD
-845 GDNIPA
+845 
-851 GYHKVTFTAGEG
+851 
-863 TSIESGT
+863 
-870 TVFAVKDGVSL
+870 
-881 PEDKL
+881 
-886 PVLKAKDGYT
+886 
-896 DAKWPEEATQ
+896 
-906 PITADDTEFVSSATK
+906 
-921 LDDII
+921 
-926 ENPGDNIP
+926 
-934 AGYHKVTFTA
+934 
-944 GEGTS
+944 
-949 IESGTTVFAVK
+949 
-960 DGVSLP
+960 
-966 EDKLPVLKAK
+966 
-976 DGYTDAKWP
+976 
-985 EEATQPIT
+985 
-993 ADDTEFVSSATKLDD
+993 
-1008 IIENPGENIPAGY
+1008 
-1021 HKVTFTAGEGTSI
+1021 
-1034 ESGTTVFAVK
+1034 
-1044 DGVSL
+1044 
-1049 PEDKLPVLKAKDGY
+1049 
-1063 TDAKWPEEATQPI
+1063 
-1076 TADDT
+1076 
-1081 EFVSSATKLDD
+1081 
-1092 IIENPGDNIPAGY
+1092 
-1105 HKVTFTAGEGTSIES
+1105 
-1120 GTTVFAVKDGVSL
+1120 
-1133 PEDKLPVLKAKDGYT
+1133 
-1148 DAKWPEEATQP
+1148 
-1159 ITADDTEF
+1159 
-1167 VSSATKLDD
+1167 
-1176 IIENPGENIP
+1176 
-1186 AGYHKVTFTAGE
+1186 
-1198 GTSIESGTTVFAV
+1198 
-1211 KDGVSLPE
+1211 
-1219 DKLPVL
+1219 
-1225 KAKDGYTDA
+1225 
-1234 KWPEEATQP
+1234 
-1243 ITADDTEFVS
+1243 
-1253 SATKLDDKSDAD
+1253 KSDAD

-1275 TELNKEPDAFEGI
+1275 TELNKEPDASEGI

-1392 PGNYEGVIEV
+1392 PGNYEGIIEV

-1421 RSDAD
+1421 
-1426 KYEPT
+1426 
-1431 VEGEKVEVG
+1431 
-1440 GTVDLTDNVT
+1440 
-1450 NLPTLPEG
+1450 
-1458 TTVTDVTPGGTI
+1458 
-1470 DTNTPGNYEGV
+1470 
-1481 IEVTYPDGTKDTVK
+1481 
-1495 VPVEVTD
+1495 
-1502 NRSDADKYTPMVEGE
+1502 
-1517 KVEVGGT
+1517 
-1524 VDLTDNVTNLPTL
+1524 
-1537 PEGTTVTDVTP
+1537 
-1548 GGTID
+1548 
-1553 TNTPGNYEGVIEV
+1553 
-1566 TYPDGTKDTV
+1566 
-1576 KVPVE
+1576 
-1581 VTDNRSDA
+1581 
-1589 DKYTPM
+1589 
-1595 VEGEKVEVG
+1595 
-1604 GTVDLTD
+1604 
-1611 NVTNLP
+1611 
-1617 TLPEGT
+1617 
-1623 TVTDVTPG
+1623 
-1631 GTIDTNTPGNYEGVI
+1631 
-1646 EVTYPDGTKDTVKV
+1646 
-1660 PVEVTDNRSDADKYE
+1660 
-1675 PTVEGE
+1675 
-1681 KVEVGGTVD
+1681 
-1690 LTDNVTNLPAL
+1690 
-1701 PEGTTVTDVTPGGT
+1701 
-1715 IDTNTPGNYEGVIEV
+1715 
-1730 TYPDGTKDTVK
+1730 
-1741 VPVEVTDNR
+1741 
-1750 SDADKY
+1750 
-1756 EPTVEGEKVEVG
+1756 
-1768 GTVDLT
+1768 
-1774 DNVTN
+1774 
-1779 LPTLPEGT
+1779 
-1787 TVTDVTPGGTID
+1787 
-1799 TNTPGN
+1799 
-1805 YEGVIEVTYPDGT
+1805 
-1818 KDTVKVPVEVTDNRS
+1818 
-1833 DADKYTPMVEGE
+1833 
-1845 KVEVG
+1845 
-1850 GTVDLTDNVTNLP
+1850 
-1863 TLPEGTTVTDVTPG
+1863 
-1877 GTIDTNTPGNYEGVI
+1877 
-1892 EVTYPD
+1892 
-1898 GTKDTVK
+1898 
-1905 VPVEVTDNRSDA
+1905 
-1917 DKYEPTVEGEKVEVG
+1917 
-1932 GTVDLTDNVTNLP
+1932 
-1945 ALPEG
+1945 
-1950 TTVTDVTPGGTI
+1950 
-1962 DTNTPGNYEGVIE
+1962 
-1975 VTYPDGTKDTV
+1975 
-1986 KVPVEVTDNRSDA
+1986 
-1999 DKYEPTVE
+1999 
-2007 GEKVEIGGTVD
+2007 
-2018 LTDNV
+2018 
-2023 TNLPA
+2023 
-2028 LPEGTTV
+2028 
-2035 TDVTPGGTIDTNTPG
+2035 
-2050 NYEGVIEVT
+2050 
-2059 YPDGTKDTVKVPV
+2059 
-2072 EVTDNRSNA
+2072 
-2081 DKYNPEG
+2081 
-2088 QKVTTDLNKEPDA
+2088 
-2101 SEGIKNK
+2101 
-2108 EDLPKGTTYAWKE
+2108 
-2121 KVDVSTAGNKKGTI
+2121 
-2135 VVTYPD
+2135 
-2141 GSSDEVEVDVT
+2141 
-2152 VTDTRSDADKYNPEG
+2152 RSDADKYNPEG

-2204 STAGNKKGTVVVTY
+2204 STAGNKKGIVVVTY

-2232 VDKKAPNKPQVD
+2232 EDKKAPNKPQVD

-2262 VTVTLPDG
+2262 VTVTLPNG
-2270 SQHHGT
+2270 SQYHGT

-2310 TNVVVSSNKK
+2310 TNVVVSSNEK
-2320 DSGKNGSKGSKTDNQ
+2320 DSEKAGSKDNKTDNQ
-2335 GSNSNQ
+2335 GSKQN
-2341 DKNRGKSQSSKV
+2341 KNRGKSSPQKQSSKAY
-2353 FPKTGESDSN
+2353 PKTGEIDSN

>member
-491 DVDTTVKRKVFIHEL
+491 DVDTTVKGKVFIHEL

-926 ENPGDNIP
+926 ENPGENIP

-1021 HKVTFTAGEGTSI
+1021 R
-1034 ESGTTVFAVK
+1034 
-1044 DGVSL
+1044 
-1049 PEDKLPVLKAKDGY
+1049 
-1063 TDAKWPEEATQPI
+1063 
-1076 TADDT
+1076 
-1081 EFVSSATKLDD
+1081 
-1092 IIENPGDNIPAGY
+1092 
-1105 HKVTFTAGEGTSIES
+1105 
-1120 GTTVFAVKDGVSL
+1120 
-1133 PEDKLPVLKAKDGYT
+1133 
-1148 DAKWPEEATQP
+1148 
-1159 ITADDTEF
+1159 
-1167 VSSATKLDD
+1167 
-1176 IIENPGENIP
+1176 
-1186 AGYHKVTFTAGE
+1186 KVTFTAGE

-1369 LPTLP
+1369 LPT
-1374 EGTTVTDVTP
+1374 
-1384 GGTIDTNT
+1384 
-1392 PGNYEGVIEV
+1392 
-1402 TYPDG
+1402 
-1407 TKDTVKVPVEVTDN
+1407 
-1421 RSDAD
+1421 
-1426 KYEPT
+1426 
-1431 VEGEKVEVG
+1431 
-1440 GTVDLTDNVT
+1440 
-1450 NLPTLPEG
+1450 
-1458 TTVTDVTPGGTI
+1458 
-1470 DTNTPGNYEGV
+1470 
-1481 IEVTYPDGTKDTVK
+1481 
-1495 VPVEVTD
+1495 
-1502 NRSDADKYTPMVEGE
+1502 
-1517 KVEVGGT
+1517 
-1524 VDLTDNVTNLPTL
+1524 
-1537 PEGTTVTDVTP
+1537 
-1548 GGTID
+1548 
-1553 TNTPGNYEGVIEV
+1553 
-1566 TYPDGTKDTV
+1566 
-1576 KVPVE
+1576 
-1581 VTDNRSDA
+1581 
-1589 DKYTPM
+1589 
-1595 VEGEKVEVG
+1595 
-1604 GTVDLTD
+1604 
-1611 NVTNLP
+1611 
-1617 TLPEGT
+1617 
-1623 TVTDVTPG
+1623 
-1631 GTIDTNTPGNYEGVI
+1631 
-1646 EVTYPDGTKDTVKV
+1646 
-1660 PVEVTDNRSDADKYE
+1660 
-1675 PTVEGE
+1675 
-1681 KVEVGGTVD
+1681 
-1690 LTDNVTNLPAL
+1690 L